1 MDPIIL
7 TAAVVFV
14 GIIVI
19 GLISL
24 VFCIKKVTPGKVGVR
39 VGMSLWPP
47 SKGRYI
53 LSDTTIF
60 RIPLVTKYEEMDVS
74 IKRLEI
80 ERKGKDGLI
89 CKDNIRA
96 DIVVAFYMRVNFP
109 QVRYTDAEGNAV
121 NPDSKEGR
129 AILDAAQNAKD
140 NIRFSDV
147 KRVAQSVTCER
158 ASDPIKLQELFEAKF
173 SEALKTAGKE
183 MEFRDLYTER
193 QNFRSKILG
202 VIGFDLDGY
211 LLTDVAIDYLE
222 QTPLDQH
229 DSTNVL
235 DAEGIR
241 KITKET
247 ASAAEDTNARLA
259 QKEQLINQQDRDKEL
274 EVEKKNIDT
283 EVAKR
288 ELARE
293 NEQHLAQQ
301 TREVEVTK
309 AEESANTETKV
320 QSSRLEAEKARLETE
335 ELVQVRSVD
344 KDRAVQVASV
354 ELEKDLLR
362 LEEEK
367 KEAGQAAEVDRE
379 RRVGLSTQEK
389 EAAIIAAAFGVAE
402 SKAGL
407 ESKEKEVTTQ
417 TQQRL
422 DVEADMS
429 AERARRVLNIEAEA
443 RAEADQKR
451 DLIAAQAD
459 YDVRQKKADALKYED
474 VTKAEADKLEAEQ
487 TAEQIQITA
496 DAEAKASEKRNHAMQ
511 QEAEGTAAMQSAAGY
526 AEANVIKAKA
536 EAKTV
541 DAEAEKAQGLA
552 EAAVI
557 QAQGQAS
564 GTAKAAEGEGEAKGI
579 AAKGTAEGVA
589 IESKGVAEGKSVEAI
604 RIAEAQGAEK
614 MGLAEA
620 LAKTEMAK
628 AIEIFNKASQDHEEF
643 RLQLD
648 KDKDVELADIN
659 IKKDIADAQARVMG
673 EALKS
678 ANIDLVGGEQDF
690 FNRVVSSVS
699 QGKVVDRLVDN
710 SQTITDVKNTFFNGD
725 PDHLK
730 NKLTSWIKASGL
742 KSEDV
747 KNLTISA
754 LLASMVSKTEDN
766 SLRGLMRAAEKAVRG
781 TEIGSE
787 LASTILGDKLGK

>member
-1 MDPIIL
+1 MIEALIVAGL
-7 TAAVVFV
+7 LLFV
-14 GIIVI
+14 TMV
-19 GLISL
+19 SL
-24 VFCIKKVTPGKVGVR
+24 FLFIKKIKPGEAGVR
-39 VGMSLWPP
+39 TGFGGIKVKKDWMLRVP
-47 SKGRYI
+47 I
-53 LSDTTIF
+53 LQQLQI
-60 RIPLVTKYEEMDVS
+60 MDLSV
-74 IKRLEI
+74 KKLEVV
-80 ERKGKDGLI
+80 RKSKDGLI
-89 CKDNIRA
+89 CEDNIRA
-96 DIVVAFYMRVNFP
+96 DIEVVFYVRVNDEKVEVDGKTDFHDIKTVAT
-109 QVRYTDAEGNAV
+109 QVG
-121 NPDSKEGR
+121 
-129 AILDAAQNAKD
+129 
-140 NIRFSDV
+140 
-147 KRVAQSVTCER
+147 CER
-158 ASDPIKLQELFEAKF
+158 ASEIELLKQLFEAKF
-173 SEALKTAGKE
+173 SEALKSAGKKMQFE
-183 MEFRDLYTER
+183 KLYTDRIPFR
-193 QNFRSKILG
+193 QEIIDT
-202 VIGFDLDGY
+202 IGSDLNGY
-211 LLTDVAIDYLE
+211 TLEDVAIDYLE
-222 QTPLDQH
+222 QTPLDAH
-229 DSTNVL
+229 DPNNVL
-235 DAEGIR
+235 DSVGRAKIVELTAQMEEKENQRKVNLAEEIN
-241 KITKET
+241 KQNTAKQET
-247 ASAAEDTNARLA
+247 IN
-259 QKEQLINQQDRDKEL
+259 EQNRNMEL
-274 EVEKKNIDT
+274 QIKNKDIET
-283 EVAKR
+283 EVAQR
-288 ELARE
+288 ELDRT
-293 NEQHLAQQ
+293 NEQHLAAQ

-309 AEESANTETKV
+309 AEESAITEKSVQEARKESENARLNTEEDVEVRTV
-320 QSSRLEAEKARLETE
+320 QKD
-335 ELVQVRSVD
+335 RSVQEARVNLD
-344 KDRAVQVASV
+344 
-354 ELEKDLLR
+354 KDLLR

-367 KEAGQAAEVDRE
+367 KESGQQAEVDRE

-407 ESKEKEVTTQ
+407 EAKEKEVTTQ
-417 TQQRL
+417 HQQRL

-474 VTKAEADKLEAEQ
+474 VTKAEADRLEAEQ

-511 QEAEGTAAMQSAAGY
+511 QEAEGTAAMQAAAGY
-526 AEANVIKAKA
+526 AEANVTKAKA

-541 DAEAEKAQGLA
+541 DADAEKALGLA

-557 QAQGQAS
+557 EAQGKAS

-579 AAKGTAEGVA
+579 AAKGTAEGVS

-604 RIAEAQGAEK
+604 RLAEAQGAEK

-628 AIEIFNKASQDHEEF
+628 AIELFNKASQDHEEF

-690 FNRVVSSVS
+690 FDRVVSSVS

-730 NKLTSWIKASGL
+730 NKLAGWIKASGL

>member
-1 MDPIIL
+1 MIWFLII
-7 TAAVVFV
+7 
-14 GIIVI
+14 G
-19 GLISL
+19 GLLFITMVSL
-24 VFCIKKVTPGKVGVR
+24 FLFIKKIKPGEAGVR
-39 VGMSLWPP
+39 TGFGGIKVKKDWMYRVP
-47 SKGRYI
+47 I
-53 LSDTTIF
+53 LQQLQI
-60 RIPLVTKYEEMDVS
+60 MDLSV
-74 IKRLEI
+74 KKLEVV
-80 ERKGKDGLI
+80 RKGKDGLI
-89 CKDNIRA
+89 CEDNIRA
-96 DIVVAFYMRVNFP
+96 DIEVVFYVRVNDEKSEVDGKSDFHDIKTVAT
-109 QVRYTDAEGNAV
+109 QVG
-121 NPDSKEGR
+121 
-129 AILDAAQNAKD
+129 
-140 NIRFSDV
+140 
-147 KRVAQSVTCER
+147 CER
-158 ASDPIKLQELFEAKF
+158 ASEIELLKQLFEAKF
-173 SEALKTAGKE
+173 SEALKSAGKKMQFE
-183 MEFRDLYTER
+183 KLYTDRIPFR
-193 QNFRSKILG
+193 QEIIDT
-202 VIGFDLDGY
+202 IGSDLNGY
-211 LLTDVAIDYLE
+211 TLEDVAIDYLE
-222 QTPLDQH
+222 QTPLDAH
-229 DSTNVL
+229 DPNNVL
-235 DAEGIR
+235 DSVGRAKIVELTAQMEEKENQR
-241 KITKET
+241 KVQRDEEINKQNT
-247 ASAAEDTNARLA
+247 AKQE
-259 QKEQLINQQDRDKEL
+259 EINKQNRDMEL
-274 EVEKKNIDT
+274 QIKNKDIET
-283 EVAKR
+283 EVAQR
-288 ELARE
+288 ELDRT
-293 NEQHLAQQ
+293 NEQHLAAQ

-309 AEESANTETKV
+309 AEESAITEKSV
-320 QSSRLEAEKARLETE
+320 QEARKESENARLVTE
-335 ELVQVRSVD
+335 EDVEVRTVQKDRSVQEARVNLD
-344 KDRAVQVASV
+344 
-354 ELEKDLLR
+354 KDLLR

-367 KEAGQAAEVDRE
+367 KESGQQAEVDRE

-407 ESKEKEVTTQ
+407 EAKEKEVTTQ
-417 TQQRL
+417 HQQRL

-443 RAEADQKR
+443 RAQADQKR

-474 VTKAEADKLEAEQ
+474 VTKAEADRLEAEQ

-511 QEAEGTAAMQSAAGY
+511 QEAEGTAAMQAAAGY
-526 AEANVIKAKA
+526 AEANVTKAKA

-541 DAEAEKAQGLA
+541 DADAEKALGLA

-557 QAQGQAS
+557 EAQGKAS

-579 AAKGTAEGVA
+579 AAKGTAEGVS

-604 RIAEAQGAEK
+604 RLAEAQGAEK

-628 AIEIFNKASQDHEEF
+628 AIELFNKASQDHEEF

-690 FNRVVSSVS
+690 FDRVVSSVS

-730 NKLTSWIKASGL
+730 NKLTGWIKASGL

>member
-1 MDPIIL
+1 M
-7 TAAVVFV
+7 
-14 GIIVI
+14 G
-19 GLISL
+19 
-24 VFCIKKVTPGKVGVR
+24 
-39 VGMSLWPP
+39 
-47 SKGRYI
+47 
-53 LSDTTIF
+53 
-60 RIPLVTKYEEMDVS
+60 
-74 IKRLEI
+74 
-80 ERKGKDGLI
+80 
-89 CKDNIRA
+89 
-96 DIVVAFYMRVNFP
+96 
-109 QVRYTDAEGNAV
+109 
-121 NPDSKEGR
+121 
-129 AILDAAQNAKD
+129 
-140 NIRFSDV
+140 
-147 KRVAQSVTCER
+147 CER
-158 ASDPIKLQELFEAKF
+158 ASEIELLKQLFEAKF
-173 SEALKTAGKE
+173 SEALKSAGKKMQFE
-183 MEFRDLYTER
+183 KLYTDRIPFR
-193 QNFRSKILG
+193 QEIIDT
-202 VIGFDLDGY
+202 IGSDLNGY
-211 LLTDVAIDYLE
+211 TLEDVAIDYLE
-222 QTPLDQH
+222 QTPLDAH
-229 DSTNVL
+229 DPNNVL
-235 DAEGIR
+235 DSVGRAKIVELTAEMEEKENQR
-241 KITKET
+241 KVNRDEEINKQNTAKEET
-247 ASAAEDTNARLA
+247 IN
-259 QKEQLINQQDRDKEL
+259 EQNRNMEL
-274 EVEKKNIDT
+274 QIKNKDIET
-283 EVAKR
+283 EVAQR
-288 ELARE
+288 ELDRT
-293 NEQHLAQQ
+293 NEQHLAAQ

-309 AEESANTETKV
+309 AEESAITEKSVQEARKESENARLNTEEDVEVRTV
-320 QSSRLEAEKARLETE
+320 QKD
-335 ELVQVRSVD
+335 RSVQEARVNLD
-344 KDRAVQVASV
+344 
-354 ELEKDLLR
+354 KDLLR

-367 KEAGQAAEVDRE
+367 KESGQQAEVDRE

-407 ESKEKEVTTQ
+407 EAKEKEVTTQ
-417 TQQRL
+417 HQQRL

-443 RAEADQKR
+443 RAQADQKR

-474 VTKAEADKLEAEQ
+474 VTKAEADRLEAEQ

-511 QEAEGTAAMQSAAGY
+511 QEAEGTAAMQAAAGY
-526 AEANVIKAKA
+526 AEANVTKAKA

-541 DAEAEKAQGLA
+541 DADAEKALGLA

-557 QAQGQAS
+557 EAQGKAS

-579 AAKGTAEGVA
+579 AAKGTAEGVS

-604 RIAEAQGAEK
+604 RLAEAQGAEK

-628 AIEIFNKASQDHEEF
+628 AIELFNKASQDHEEF

-690 FNRVVSSVS
+690 FDRVVSSVS

-730 NKLTSWIKASGL
+730 NKLTGWIKASGL

>member
-1 MDPIIL
+1 MTALIL
-7 TAAVVFV
+7 VIAGGALFF
-14 GIIVI
+14 IVI
-19 GLISL
+19 CLFL
-24 VFCIKKVTPGKVGVR
+24 FIKKIKPGEAGVR
-39 VGMSLWPP
+39 TGVGGITVAKDYMLRVP
-47 SKGRYI
+47 GLQQLQI
-53 LSDTTIF
+53 MDLS
-60 RIPLVTKYEEMDVS
+60 VK
-74 IKRLEI
+74 KLEVV
-80 ERKGKDGLI
+80 RKGKDGLI
-89 CKDNIRA
+89 CEDNIRA
-96 DIVVAFYMRVNFP
+96 DIEVVFYVRVNDEKVEIDGKTDFHDIKTVAT
-109 QVRYTDAEGNAV
+109 QVG
-121 NPDSKEGR
+121 
-129 AILDAAQNAKD
+129 
-140 NIRFSDV
+140 
-147 KRVAQSVTCER
+147 CER
-158 ASDPIKLQELFEAKF
+158 ASEIELLKQLFEAKF
-173 SEALKTAGKE
+173 SEALKSAGKKMQFE
-183 MEFRDLYTER
+183 ALYTDRIPFR
-193 QNFRSKILG
+193 QEIIKT
-202 VIGFDLDGY
+202 IGDDLNGY
-211 LLTDVAIDYLE
+211 TLEDVAIDYLE
-222 QTPLDQH
+222 QTPLDAH
-229 DSTNVL
+229 DPNNVL
-235 DAEGIR
+235 DSVGRAKIVRLTAEMEEQENQR
-241 KITKET
+241 KVNRDEEINKQNRDMELQIKEK
-247 ASAAEDTNARLA
+247 DI
-259 QKEQLINQQDRDKEL
+259 Q
-274 EVEKKNIDT
+274 T
-283 EVAKR
+283 EVAQR
-288 ELARE
+288 ALDRD
-293 NEQHLAQQ
+293 NEQDLAAQ

-309 AEESANTETKV
+309 AEEAAITEKSV
-320 QSSRLEAEKARLETE
+320 QAARKESENARLMTE
-335 ELVQVRSVD
+335 EDVEVRTVQKDRSVQEARVNLD
-344 KDRAVQVASV
+344 
-354 ELEKDLLR
+354 KDLLR

-367 KEAGQAAEVDRE
+367 KESGQQAEVDRE

-407 ESKEKEVTTQ
+407 EAKEKEVTTQ
-417 TQQRL
+417 HQQRL

-443 RAEADQKR
+443 RAQADQKR

-511 QEAEGTAAMQSAAGY
+511 QEAEGTAAMQAAAGY
-526 AEANVIKAKA
+526 AEANVTKAKA
-536 EAKTV
+536 EAKMV
-541 DAEAEKAQGLA
+541 DADAEKALGLA

-557 QAQGQAS
+557 EAQGKAS

-579 AAKGTAEGVA
+579 AAKGVAEGKSIEAKGTAEGVA

-604 RIAEAQGAEK
+604 RLAEAQGAEK

-628 AIEIFNKASQDHEEF
+628 AIELFNKASQDHEEF

-690 FNRVVSSVS
+690 FDRVVSSVS

-730 NKLTSWIKASGL
+730 NKLAGWIKASGL

>member
-1 MDPIIL
+1 MIEALIVAGL
-7 TAAVVFV
+7 LLFV
-14 GIIVI
+14 TMV
-19 GLISL
+19 SL
-24 VFCIKKVTPGKVGVR
+24 FLFIKKIKPGEAGVR
-39 VGMSLWPP
+39 TGFGGIKVKKDWMLRVP
-47 SKGRYI
+47 I
-53 LSDTTIF
+53 LQQLQI
-60 RIPLVTKYEEMDVS
+60 MDLSV
-74 IKRLEI
+74 KKLEVV
-80 ERKGKDGLI
+80 RKSKDGLI
-89 CKDNIRA
+89 CEDNIRA
-96 DIVVAFYMRVNFP
+96 DIEVVFYVRVNDEKSEIDGKTDYHDIKTVAT
-109 QVRYTDAEGNAV
+109 QVG
-121 NPDSKEGR
+121 
-129 AILDAAQNAKD
+129 
-140 NIRFSDV
+140 
-147 KRVAQSVTCER
+147 CER
-158 ASDPIKLQELFEAKF
+158 ASEIELLKQLFEAKF
-173 SEALKTAGKE
+173 SEALKSAGKKMQFE
-183 MEFRDLYTER
+183 KLYTDRIPFR
-193 QNFRSKILG
+193 QEIIDT
-202 VIGFDLDGY
+202 IGSDLNGY
-211 LLTDVAIDYLE
+211 TLEDVAIDYLE
-222 QTPLDQH
+222 QTPLEAH
-229 DSTNVL
+229 DPNNVL
-235 DAEGIR
+235 DSVGRAKIVELTAEMEEKENQR
-241 KITKET
+241 KVNRDEEINKQNTAKQET
-247 ASAAEDTNARLA
+247 IN
-259 QKEQLINQQDRDKEL
+259 EQNRNMEL
-274 EVEKKNIDT
+274 QIKNKDIET
-283 EVAKR
+283 EVAQR
-288 ELARE
+288 ELDRT
-293 NEQHLAQQ
+293 NEQHLAAQ

-309 AEESANTETKV
+309 AEEAAITEKSV
-320 QSSRLEAEKARLETE
+320 QEARKESENARLVTE
-335 ELVQVRSVD
+335 EDVEVRTVQKDRSVQEARVNLD
-344 KDRAVQVASV
+344 
-354 ELEKDLLR
+354 KDLLR

-367 KEAGQAAEVDRE
+367 KESGQQAEVDRE

-407 ESKEKEVTTQ
+407 EAKEKEVTTQ
-417 TQQRL
+417 HQQRL

-511 QEAEGTAAMQSAAGY
+511 QEAEGTAAMQAAAGY
-526 AEANVIKAKA
+526 AEANVMKAKA

-541 DAEAEKAQGLA
+541 DADAEKALGLA

-557 QAQGQAS
+557 EAQGQAS

-604 RIAEAQGAEK
+604 RLAEAQGAEK
-614 MGLAEA
+614 LGLAEA

-628 AIEIFNKASQDHEEF
+628 AIELFNKASQDHEEF

-690 FNRVVSSVS
+690 FDRVVSSVS

-730 NKLTSWIKASGL
+730 NKLAGWIKASGL

>member
-1 MDPIIL
+1 MIEVFIIAGLLLFL
-7 TAAVVFV
+7 TMV
-14 GIIVI
+14 
-19 GLISL
+19 SL
-24 VFCIKKVTPGKVGVR
+24 FLFIKKIKPGEAGVR
-39 VGMSLWPP
+39 TGFGGIKVKKDWMYRVP
-47 SKGRYI
+47 I
-53 LSDTTIF
+53 LQQLQI
-60 RIPLVTKYEEMDVS
+60 MDLSV
-74 IKRLEI
+74 KKLEVV
-80 ERKGKDGLI
+80 RKGKDGLI
-89 CKDNIRA
+89 CEDNIRA
-96 DIVVAFYMRVNFP
+96 DIEVVFYVRVNDEKVEVDGKTDFHDIKTVAT
-109 QVRYTDAEGNAV
+109 QVG
-121 NPDSKEGR
+121 
-129 AILDAAQNAKD
+129 
-140 NIRFSDV
+140 
-147 KRVAQSVTCER
+147 CER
-158 ASDPIKLQELFEAKF
+158 ASEIELLKQLFEAKF
-173 SEALKTAGKE
+173 SEALKSAGKKMQFE
-183 MEFRDLYTER
+183 KLYTDRIPFR
-193 QNFRSKILG
+193 QEIIET
-202 VIGFDLDGY
+202 IGSDLNGY
-211 LLTDVAIDYLE
+211 TLEDVAIDYLE
-222 QTPLDQH
+222 QTPLDDH
-229 DSTNVL
+229 DPNNVL
-235 DAEGIR
+235 DSVGRAKIVELTAQMEEKENQR
-241 KITKET
+241 KVQRDEEINKQNT
-247 ASAAEDTNARLA
+247 AKQE
-259 QKEQLINQQDRDKEL
+259 EINKQNRDMEL
-274 EVEKKNIDT
+274 QIKNKDIET
-283 EVAKR
+283 EVAQR
-288 ELARE
+288 ELDRT
-293 NEQHLAQQ
+293 NEQHLAAQ

-309 AEESANTETKV
+309 AEESAITEKSVQEARKESENARLNTEEDVEVRTV
-320 QSSRLEAEKARLETE
+320 QKD
-335 ELVQVRSVD
+335 RSVQEARVNLD
-344 KDRAVQVASV
+344 
-354 ELEKDLLR
+354 KDLLR

-367 KEAGQAAEVDRE
+367 KESGQQAEVDRE

-407 ESKEKEVTTQ
+407 EAKEKEVTTQ
-417 TQQRL
+417 HQQRL

-511 QEAEGTAAMQSAAGY
+511 QEAEGTAAMQAAAGY
-526 AEANVIKAKA
+526 AEANVMKAKA

-541 DAEAEKAQGLA
+541 DADAEKALGLA

-557 QAQGQAS
+557 EAQGQAS

-604 RIAEAQGAEK
+604 RLAEAQGAEK
-614 MGLAEA
+614 LGLAEA

-628 AIEIFNKASQDHEEF
+628 AIELFNKASQDHEEF

-690 FNRVVSSVS
+690 FDRVVSSVS

-730 NKLTSWIKASGL
+730 NKLAGWIKASGL

>member
-1 MDPIIL
+1 MIPAVLIL
-7 TAAVVFV
+7 GGLLFV
-14 GIIVI
+14 TMV
-19 GLISL
+19 SL
-24 VFCIKKVTPGKVGVR
+24 FLFIKKIKPGEAGVR
-39 VGMSLWPP
+39 TGFGGIKVKKDWMYRVP
-47 SKGRYI
+47 I
-53 LSDTTIF
+53 LQQLQI
-60 RIPLVTKYEEMDVS
+60 MDLSV
-74 IKRLEI
+74 KKLEVV
-80 ERKGKDGLI
+80 RKGKDGLI
-89 CKDNIRA
+89 CEDNIRA
-96 DIVVAFYMRVNFP
+96 DIEVVFYVRVNDEKSEVDGKTDFHDIKTVAT
-109 QVRYTDAEGNAV
+109 QVG
-121 NPDSKEGR
+121 
-129 AILDAAQNAKD
+129 
-140 NIRFSDV
+140 
-147 KRVAQSVTCER
+147 CER
-158 ASDPIKLQELFEAKF
+158 ASEIELLKQLFEAKF
-173 SEALKTAGKE
+173 SEALKSAGKKMQFE
-183 MEFRDLYTER
+183 KLYTDRIPFR
-193 QNFRSKILG
+193 QEIIDT
-202 VIGFDLDGY
+202 IGSDLNGY
-211 LLTDVAIDYLE
+211 TLEDVAIDYLE
-222 QTPLDQH
+222 QTPLDAH
-229 DSTNVL
+229 DPNNVL
-235 DAEGIR
+235 DSVGRAKIVELTAQMEEKENQR
-241 KITKET
+241 KVQRDEEINKQNTAKE
-247 ASAAEDTNARLA
+247 E
-259 QKEQLINQQDRDKEL
+259 EINRQNRDMEL
-274 EVEKKNIDT
+274 QIKNKDIET
-283 EVAKR
+283 EVAQR
-288 ELARE
+288 ELDRT
-293 NEQHLAQQ
+293 NEQHLAAQ

-309 AEESANTETKV
+309 AEEAAITEKSV
-320 QSSRLEAEKARLETE
+320 QAARKESENARLSTE
-335 ELVQVRSVD
+335 EDVEVRTVQKDRSVQEARVNLD
-344 KDRAVQVASV
+344 
-354 ELEKDLLR
+354 KDLLR

-367 KEAGQAAEVDRE
+367 KESGQQAEVDRE

-407 ESKEKEVTTQ
+407 EAKEKEVTTQ
-417 TQQRL
+417 HQQRL

-511 QEAEGTAAMQSAAGY
+511 QEAEGTAAMQAAAGY
-526 AEANVIKAKA
+526 AEANVMKAKA

-557 QAQGQAS
+557 EAQGKAS

-579 AAKGTAEGVA
+579 AAKGTAEGVS

-604 RIAEAQGAEK
+604 RLAEAQGAEK

-628 AIEIFNKASQDHEEF
+628 AIELFNKASQDHEEF

-730 NKLTSWIKASGL
+730 NKLAGWIKASGL

>member
-1 MDPIIL
+1 M
-7 TAAVVFV
+7 
-14 GIIVI
+14 IV
-19 GLISL
+19 GLIIGGCVFIIAIISL
-24 VFCIKKVTPGKVGVR
+24 FLFIKKIKPGEAGVR
-39 VGMSLWPP
+39 TGVGGITVAKDYMLRVP
-47 SKGRYI
+47 GLQQLQI
-53 LSDTTIF
+53 MDLS
-60 RIPLVTKYEEMDVS
+60 VK
-74 IKRLEI
+74 KLEVV
-80 ERKGKDGLI
+80 RKGKDGLI
-89 CKDNIRA
+89 CEDNIRA
-96 DIVVAFYMRVNFP
+96 DIEVVFYVRVNDEKSEVDGKTDFHDIKTVAT
-109 QVRYTDAEGNAV
+109 QVG
-121 NPDSKEGR
+121 
-129 AILDAAQNAKD
+129 
-140 NIRFSDV
+140 
-147 KRVAQSVTCER
+147 CER
-158 ASDPIKLQELFEAKF
+158 ASEIELLKQLFEAKF
-173 SEALKTAGKE
+173 SEALKSAGKKMQFE
-183 MEFRDLYTER
+183 KLYTDRIPFR
-193 QNFRSKILG
+193 QEIIDT
-202 VIGFDLDGY
+202 IGSDLNGY
-211 LLTDVAIDYLE
+211 TLEDVAIDYLE
-222 QTPLDQH
+222 QTPLDAH
-229 DSTNVL
+229 DPNNVL
-235 DAEGIR
+235 DSVGRAKIVELTAQMEEKENQR
-241 KITKET
+241 KVNRDEEINKQNRDMELQIKEK
-247 ASAAEDTNARLA
+247 DI
-259 QKEQLINQQDRDKEL
+259 Q
-274 EVEKKNIDT
+274 T
-283 EVAKR
+283 EVAQR
-288 ELARE
+288 ALDRE
-293 NEQHLAQQ
+293 NAQDLAAQ

-309 AEESANTETKV
+309 AEEAAITEKSV
-320 QSSRLEAEKARLETE
+320 QAARKESENARLMTE
-335 ELVQVRSVD
+335 EDVEVRTVQKDRSVQEARVNLD
-344 KDRAVQVASV
+344 
-354 ELEKDLLR
+354 KDLLR

-367 KEAGQAAEVDRE
+367 KESGQQAEVDRE

-407 ESKEKEVTTQ
+407 EAKEKEVTTQ
-417 TQQRL
+417 HQQRL

-443 RAEADQKR
+443 RAQADQKR

-511 QEAEGTAAMQSAAGY
+511 QEAEGTAAMQAAAGY
-526 AEANVIKAKA
+526 AEANVMKAKA
-536 EAKTV
+536 EAKMV

-552 EAAVI
+552 EATI
-557 QAQGQAS
+557 IEAQGKAS
-564 GTAKAAEGEGEAKGI
+564 GSAKAAEGEGEAKGI
-579 AAKGTAEGVA
+579 AAKGVAEGKSIESKGTAEGVA

-604 RIAEAQGAEK
+604 RLAEAQGAEK
-614 MGLAEA
+614 MGLAQA

-628 AIEIFNKASQDHEEF
+628 AIELFNKASQDHEEF

-730 NKLTSWIKASGL
+730 NKLAGWIKASGL

>member
-1 MDPIIL
+1 MIVAFF
-7 TAAVVFV
+7 AAGFVFFVVICLF
-14 GIIVI
+14 
-19 GLISL
+19 L
-24 VFCIKKVTPGKVGVR
+24 FIKKIKPGEAGVR
-39 VGMSLWPP
+39 TGFGGIRVKKDWMIRVP
-47 SKGRYI
+47 I
-53 LSDTTIF
+53 LQQLQI
-60 RIPLVTKYEEMDVS
+60 MDLSV
-74 IKRLEI
+74 KKLEVV
-80 ERKGKDGLI
+80 RKSKDGLI
-89 CKDNIRA
+89 CEDNIRA
-96 DIVVAFYMRVNFP
+96 DIEVVFYVRVNDEKSEVDGKTDFHDIKTVAT
-109 QVRYTDAEGNAV
+109 QVG
-121 NPDSKEGR
+121 
-129 AILDAAQNAKD
+129 
-140 NIRFSDV
+140 
-147 KRVAQSVTCER
+147 CER
-158 ASDPIKLQELFEAKF
+158 ASEIELLKQLFEAKF
-173 SEALKTAGKE
+173 SEALKSAGKKMQFE
-183 MEFRDLYTER
+183 KLYTDRIPFR
-193 QNFRSKILG
+193 QEIIDT
-202 VIGFDLDGY
+202 IGSDLNGY
-211 LLTDVAIDYLE
+211 TLEDVAIDYLE
-222 QTPLDQH
+222 QTPLDAH
-229 DSTNVL
+229 DPNNVL
-235 DAEGIR
+235 DSVGRAKIVELTAQMEEKENQRKVNLAEEIN
-241 KITKET
+241 KQNTAKQET
-247 ASAAEDTNARLA
+247 IN
-259 QKEQLINQQDRDKEL
+259 EQNRNMEL
-274 EVEKKNIDT
+274 QIKNKDIET
-283 EVAKR
+283 EVAQR
-288 ELARE
+288 ELDRT
-293 NEQHLAQQ
+293 NEQHLAAQ

-309 AEESANTETKV
+309 AEESAITEKSVQEARKESENARLNTEEDVEVRTV
-320 QSSRLEAEKARLETE
+320 QKD
-335 ELVQVRSVD
+335 RSVQEARVNLD
-344 KDRAVQVASV
+344 
-354 ELEKDLLR
+354 KDLLR

-367 KEAGQAAEVDRE
+367 KESGQQAEVDRE

-407 ESKEKEVTTQ
+407 EAKEKEVTTQ
-417 TQQRL
+417 HQQRL

-511 QEAEGTAAMQSAAGY
+511 QQAEGTAAMQAAAGY
-526 AEANVIKAKA
+526 AEANVTKAKA

-541 DAEAEKAQGLA
+541 DADAEKALGLA

-557 QAQGQAS
+557 EAQGKAS

-579 AAKGTAEGVA
+579 AAKGTAEGVS

-604 RIAEAQGAEK
+604 RLAEAQGAEK

-628 AIEIFNKASQDHEEF
+628 AIELFNKASQDHEEF

-690 FNRVVSSVS
+690 FDRVVSSVS

-730 NKLTSWIKASGL
+730 NKLAGWIKASGL

>member
-1 MDPIIL
+1 MSPLIIAGIL
-7 TAAVVFV
+7 LV
-14 GIIVI
+14 GIVVI
-19 GLISL
+19 GLLGLLI
-24 VFCIKKVTPGKVGVR
+24 CIKKVTPGKVGVR
-39 VGMSLWPP
+39 VGVSLWPP

-74 IKRLEI
+74 VKRLEI
-80 ERKGKDGLI
+80 ERKGTDGLI
-89 CKDNIRA
+89 CADNIRA

-109 QVRYTDAEGNAV
+109 AVHYVDAEGNAV

-129 AILDAAQNAKD
+129 AILDQAQTAKD
-140 NIRFSDV
+140 SERFKEV

-158 ASDPIKLQELFEAKF
+158 ASDPAKLQELFEAKF
-173 SEALKTAGKE
+173 SEALKTAGKL
-183 MEFRDLYTER
+183 MDFRDLYTRR
-193 QNFRSKILG
+193 QDFRAEILK
-202 VIGFDLDGY
+202 VIGHDLDGY
-211 LLTDVAIDYLE
+211 ILTDVAIDYLE
-222 QTPLDQH
+222 QTPLSQH
-229 DSTNVL
+229 DPTNVL

-247 ASAAEDTNARLA
+247 ATAAEDTNAREA
-259 QKEQLINQQDRDKEL
+259 EKEEEINRQNRDKEL
-274 EVEKKNIDT
+274 KIKNKDIDT
-283 EVAKR
+283 EVAQR
-288 ELARE
+288 ELDRT
-293 NEQHLAQQ
+293 NEQHLAAQ

-309 AEESANTETKV
+309 AEEAAITEKSK
-320 QSSRLEAEKARLETE
+320 QAALKESENARLMTE
-335 ELVQVRSVD
+335 EDVEVRTVQKDRSVQEA
-344 KDRAVQVASV
+344 RVN
-354 ELEKDLLR
+354 LEKDLLR

-367 KEAGQAAEVDRE
+367 KESGQQAEVDRE
-379 RRVGLSTQEK
+379 RRVGLATQEK

-407 ESKEKEVTTQ
+407 EAKEKEVTTQ
-417 TQQRL
+417 NQQRL

-459 YDVRQKKADALKYED
+459 FDVRQKKADALKYEE
-474 VTKAEADKLEAEQ
+474 VTKAESDKLEAEQ

-511 QEAEGTAAMQSAAGY
+511 QEAEGTAAMQAAAGY
-526 AEANVIKAKA
+526 AEANVMKAKA

-557 QAQGQAS
+557 EAQGQAT

-579 AAKGTAEGVA
+579 AAKG
-589 IESKGVAEGKSVEAI
+589 VAEGKSVEAI
-604 RIAEAQGAEK
+604 RLAEAQGAEK

-628 AIEIFNKASQDHEEF
+628 AIELFNKASQDHEEF

-730 NKLTSWIKASGL
+730 NKLTGWIKASGL

-781 TEIGSE
+781 TEIGNE

>member
-1 MDPIIL
+1 MIPAVLIL
-7 TAAVVFV
+7 GALLFV
-14 GIIVI
+14 TMV
-19 GLISL
+19 SL
-24 VFCIKKVTPGKVGVR
+24 FLFIKKIKPGEAGVR
-39 VGMSLWPP
+39 TGFGGIKVKKDWMYRVP
-47 SKGRYI
+47 I
-53 LSDTTIF
+53 LQQLQI
-60 RIPLVTKYEEMDVS
+60 MDLSV
-74 IKRLEI
+74 KKLEVI
-80 ERKGKDGLI
+80 RKGKDGLI
-89 CKDNIRA
+89 CEDNIRA
-96 DIVVAFYMRVNFP
+96 DIEVVFYVRVNDEKSEVDGKSDFHDIKTVAT
-109 QVRYTDAEGNAV
+109 QVG
-121 NPDSKEGR
+121 
-129 AILDAAQNAKD
+129 
-140 NIRFSDV
+140 
-147 KRVAQSVTCER
+147 CER
-158 ASDPIKLQELFEAKF
+158 ASEIELLKQLFEAKF
-173 SEALKTAGKE
+173 SEALKSAGKKMQFE
-183 MEFRDLYTER
+183 KLYTDRIPFR
-193 QNFRSKILG
+193 QEIIDT
-202 VIGFDLDGY
+202 IGSDLNGY
-211 LLTDVAIDYLE
+211 TLEDVAIDYLE
-222 QTPLDQH
+222 QTPLDAH
-229 DSTNVL
+229 DPNNVL
-235 DAEGIR
+235 DSVGRAKIVELTAQMEEKENQR
-241 KITKET
+241 KVQRDEEINKQNTAKQET
-247 ASAAEDTNARLA
+247 IN
-259 QKEQLINQQDRDKEL
+259 EQNRNMEL
-274 EVEKKNIDT
+274 QIKNKDIET
-283 EVAKR
+283 EVAQR
-288 ELARE
+288 ELDRT
-293 NEQHLAQQ
+293 NEQHLAAQ

-309 AEESANTETKV
+309 AEEAAITEKSVQEARKESENARLNTEEDVEVRTV
-320 QSSRLEAEKARLETE
+320 QKD
-335 ELVQVRSVD
+335 RSVQEARVNLD
-344 KDRAVQVASV
+344 
-354 ELEKDLLR
+354 KDLLR

-367 KEAGQAAEVDRE
+367 KESGQQAEVDRE

-407 ESKEKEVTTQ
+407 EAKEKEVTTQ
-417 TQQRL
+417 HQQRL

-511 QEAEGTAAMQSAAGY
+511 QEAEGTAAMQAAAGY
-526 AEANVIKAKA
+526 AEANVMKAKA

-541 DAEAEKAQGLA
+541 DADAEKALGLA

-557 QAQGQAS
+557 EAQGQAS
-564 GTAKAAEGEGEAKGI
+564 GAAKAAEGEGEAKGI

-604 RIAEAQGAEK
+604 RLAEAQGAEK
-614 MGLAEA
+614 LGLAEA

-628 AIEIFNKASQDHEEF
+628 AIELFNKASQDHEEF

-659 IKKDIADAQARVMG
+659 IKKDIADAQARVLG

-730 NKLTSWIKASGL
+730 NKLAGWIKASGL

-754 LLASMVSKTEDN
+754 LSASMVSKTEDN

>member
-1 MDPIIL
+1 MIPALII
-7 TAAVVFV
+7 A
-14 GIIVI
+14 
-19 GLISL
+19 GLLFFTVISL
-24 VFCIKKVTPGKVGVR
+24 FLFIKKIKPGEAGVR
-39 VGMSLWPP
+39 TGFGGIMVKKDWML
-47 SKGRYI
+47 
-53 LSDTTIF
+53 
-60 RIPLVTKYEEMDVS
+60 RIPILQQLQIMDLSV
-74 IKRLEI
+74 KKLEVV
-80 ERKGKDGLI
+80 RKGKDGLI
-89 CKDNIRA
+89 CEDNIRA
-96 DIVVAFYMRVNFP
+96 DIEVVFYVRVNDEKTKIDGQKKADFHDIKTVAT
-109 QVRYTDAEGNAV
+109 QVG
-121 NPDSKEGR
+121 
-129 AILDAAQNAKD
+129 
-140 NIRFSDV
+140 
-147 KRVAQSVTCER
+147 CER
-158 ASDPIKLQELFEAKF
+158 ASEIELLKQLFEAKF
-173 SEALKTAGKE
+173 SEALKSAGKKMQFE
-183 MEFRDLYTER
+183 KLYTDRIPFR
-193 QNFRSKILG
+193 QEIIDT
-202 VIGFDLDGY
+202 IGSDLNGY
-211 LLTDVAIDYLE
+211 TLEDVAIDYLE
-222 QTPLDQH
+222 QTPLDAH
-229 DSTNVL
+229 DPNNVL
-235 DAEGIR
+235 DSVGRAKIVELTAQMEEKENQR
-241 KITKET
+241 KVQRDEEINKQNTAKQET
-247 ASAAEDTNARLA
+247 IN
-259 QKEQLINQQDRDKEL
+259 EQNRNMEL
-274 EVEKKNIDT
+274 QIKNKDIET
-283 EVAKR
+283 EVAQR
-288 ELARE
+288 ELDRT
-293 NEQHLAQQ
+293 NEQHLAAQ

-309 AEESANTETKV
+309 AEESAITEKSV
-320 QSSRLEAEKARLETE
+320 QEARKESENARLSTE
-335 ELVQVRSVD
+335 EDVEVRTVQKDRSVQEARVNLD
-344 KDRAVQVASV
+344 
-354 ELEKDLLR
+354 KDLLR

-367 KEAGQAAEVDRE
+367 KESGQQAEVDRE

-407 ESKEKEVTTQ
+407 EAKEKEVTTQ
-417 TQQRL
+417 HQQRL

-511 QEAEGTAAMQSAAGY
+511 QEAEGTAAMQAAAGY
-526 AEANVIKAKA
+526 AEANVMKAKA

-541 DAEAEKAQGLA
+541 DADAEKALGLA

-557 QAQGQAS
+557 EAQGQAS
-564 GTAKAAEGEGEAKGI
+564 GKAKAAEGEGEAKGI

-604 RIAEAQGAEK
+604 RLAEAQGAEK
-614 MGLAEA
+614 LGLAEA

-628 AIEIFNKASQDHEEF
+628 AIELFNKASQDHEEF

-659 IKKDIADAQARVMG
+659 IKKDIADAQARVLG

-730 NKLTSWIKASGL
+730 NKLAGWIKASGL

>member
-1 MDPIIL
+1 MSTLII
-7 TAAVVFV
+7 A
-14 GIIVI
+14 GIVLGGMIVI
-19 GLISL
+19 GLIGL

-74 IKRLEI
+74 VKRLEI
-80 ERKGKDGLI
+80 ERKGTDGLI
-89 CKDNIRA
+89 CADNIRA

-109 QVRYTDAEGNAV
+109 AVHYVDAEGNAV

-129 AILDAAQNAKD
+129 AILDQAQTAKD
-140 NIRFSDV
+140 SERFKEV

-158 ASDPIKLQELFEAKF
+158 ASDPAKLQELFEAKF
-173 SEALKTAGKE
+173 SEALKTAGKL
-183 MEFRDLYTER
+183 MDFRDLYTRR
-193 QNFRSKILG
+193 QDFRAEILK
-202 VIGFDLDGY
+202 VIGHDLDGY
-211 LLTDVAIDYLE
+211 ILTDVAIDYLE
-222 QTPLDQH
+222 QTPLSQH
-229 DSTNVL
+229 DPTNVL

-247 ASAAEDTNARLA
+247 ATAAEDTNAREA
-259 QKEQLINQQDRDKEL
+259 EKEEEINRQNRDKEL
-274 EVEKKNIDT
+274 KIKNKDIDT
-283 EVAKR
+283 EVAQR
-288 ELARE
+288 ELDRT
-293 NEQHLAQQ
+293 NEQHLAAQ

-309 AEESANTETKV
+309 AEEAAITEKSK
-320 QSSRLEAEKARLETE
+320 QAALKESENARLMTE
-335 ELVQVRSVD
+335 EDVEVRTVQKDRSVQEA
-344 KDRAVQVASV
+344 RVN
-354 ELEKDLLR
+354 LEKDLLR

-367 KEAGQAAEVDRE
+367 KESGQQAEVDRE

-407 ESKEKEVTTQ
+407 EAKEKEVTTQ
-417 TQQRL
+417 NQQRL

-459 YDVRQKKADALKYED
+459 FDVRQKKADALKYEE
-474 VTKAEADKLEAEQ
+474 VTKAESDKLEAEQ

-511 QEAEGTAAMQSAAGY
+511 QEAEGTAAMQAAAGY
-526 AEANVIKAKA
+526 AEANVMKAKA

-557 QAQGQAS
+557 EAQGQAT

-579 AAKGTAEGVA
+579 AAKGVAEGKS
-589 IESKGVAEGKSVEAI
+589 IEAKGIAEGKSVEAI
-604 RIAEAQGAEK
+604 RLAEAQGAEK

-628 AIEIFNKASQDHEEF
+628 AIELFNKASQDHEEF

-730 NKLTSWIKASGL
+730 NKLTGWIKASGL

-781 TEIGSE
+781 TEIGNE

>member
-1 MDPIIL
+1 MIWVFIL
-7 TAAVVFV
+7 AGFLF
-14 GIIVI
+14 IVMV
-19 GLISL
+19 SL
-24 VFCIKKVTPGKVGVR
+24 FLFIKKIKPGEAGVR
-39 VGMSLWPP
+39 TGFGGIKVKKDWMYRVP
-47 SKGRYI
+47 I
-53 LSDTTIF
+53 LQQLQI
-60 RIPLVTKYEEMDVS
+60 MDLSV
-74 IKRLEI
+74 KKLEVV
-80 ERKGKDGLI
+80 RKGKDGLI
-89 CKDNIRA
+89 CEDNIRA
-96 DIVVAFYMRVNFP
+96 DIEVVFYVRVNDEKSEVDGKSDFHDIKTVAT
-109 QVRYTDAEGNAV
+109 QVG
-121 NPDSKEGR
+121 
-129 AILDAAQNAKD
+129 
-140 NIRFSDV
+140 
-147 KRVAQSVTCER
+147 CER
-158 ASDPIKLQELFEAKF
+158 ASEIELLKQLFEAKF
-173 SEALKTAGKE
+173 SEALKSAGKKMQFE
-183 MEFRDLYTER
+183 KLYTDRIPFR
-193 QNFRSKILG
+193 QEIIDT
-202 VIGFDLDGY
+202 IGSDLNGY
-211 LLTDVAIDYLE
+211 TLEDVAIDYLE
-222 QTPLDQH
+222 QTPLDAH
-229 DSTNVL
+229 DTNNVL
-235 DAEGIR
+235 DSVGRAKIVELTAQMEEKENQR
-241 KITKET
+241 KVQRDEEINKQNT
-247 ASAAEDTNARLA
+247 AKQE
-259 QKEQLINQQDRDKEL
+259 EINKQNRDMEL
-274 EVEKKNIDT
+274 QIKNKDIET
-283 EVAKR
+283 EVAQR
-288 ELARE
+288 ELDRT
-293 NEQHLAQQ
+293 NEQHLAAQ

-309 AEESANTETKV
+309 AEESAITEKSVQEARKESENARLNTEEDVEVRTV
-320 QSSRLEAEKARLETE
+320 QKD
-335 ELVQVRSVD
+335 RSVQEARVNLD
-344 KDRAVQVASV
+344 
-354 ELEKDLLR
+354 KDLLR

-367 KEAGQAAEVDRE
+367 KESGQQAEVDRE

-407 ESKEKEVTTQ
+407 EAKEKEVTTQ
-417 TQQRL
+417 HQQRL

-443 RAEADQKR
+443 RAQADQKR

-474 VTKAEADKLEAEQ
+474 VTKAEADRLEAEQ

-511 QEAEGTAAMQSAAGY
+511 QEAEGTAAMQAAAGY
-526 AEANVIKAKA
+526 AEANVTKAKA

-541 DAEAEKAQGLA
+541 DADAEKALGLA

-557 QAQGQAS
+557 EAQGKAS

-579 AAKGTAEGVA
+579 AAKGTAEGVS

-604 RIAEAQGAEK
+604 RLAEAQGAEK

-628 AIEIFNKASQDHEEF
+628 AIELFNKASQDHEEF

-690 FNRVVSSVS
+690 FDRVVSSVS

-730 NKLTSWIKASGL
+730 NKLTGWIKASGL

>member
-1 MDPIIL
+1 M
-7 TAAVVFV
+7 
-14 GIIVI
+14 IVI

-74 IKRLEI
+74 VKRLEI

-89 CKDNIRA
+89 CMDNIRA

-109 QVRYTDAEGNAV
+109 AVDYRDSEGNAV
-121 NPDSKEGR
+121 NADSNEGR
-129 AILDAAQNAKD
+129 AIMDEAQTAKD
-140 NIRFSDV
+140 SIRFKEV

-183 MEFRDLYTER
+183 MEFRDLYTRR
-193 QNFRSKILG
+193 QEFRSKILK
-202 VIGFDLDGY
+202 VIGHDLDGY

-222 QTPLDQH
+222 QTPLSQH
-229 DSTNVL
+229 DATNVL

-241 KITKET
+241 KITRET
-247 ASAAEDTNARLA
+247 ATALEDTNEREA
-259 QKEQLINQQDRDKEL
+259 QKEEKINQQDRDKDL
-274 EVEKKNIDT
+274 KIKEKNTET

-288 ELARE
+288 ELDRE
-293 NEQHLAQQ
+293 NEQHLAAQ

-309 AEESANTETKV
+309 AEESAETEKSVQASRKESENARLNTEEDVEVRTV
-320 QSSRLEAEKARLETE
+320 QKD
-335 ELVQVRSVD
+335 RSVQEARVNLD
-344 KDRAVQVASV
+344 
-354 ELEKDLLR
+354 KDLLR

-367 KEAGQAAEVDRE
+367 KQSGQQAEVDRE
-379 RRVGLSTQEK
+379 RRIGLATQEK
-389 EAAIIAAAFGVAE
+389 EAVIIAAAFDVAE

-417 TQQRL
+417 HQQRL

-557 QAQGQAS
+557 EAQGQAS

-604 RIAEAQGAEK
+604 RLAEAQGAEK

>member
-1 MDPIIL
+1 MTTLIL
-7 TAAVVFV
+7 VIAGGALFF
-14 GIIVI
+14 IVI
-19 GLISL
+19 SL
-24 VFCIKKVTPGKVGVR
+24 FLFIKKIKPGEAGVR
-39 VGMSLWPP
+39 TGVGGITVAKDYMLRVP
-47 SKGRYI
+47 GLQQLQI
-53 LSDTTIF
+53 MDLS
-60 RIPLVTKYEEMDVS
+60 VK
-74 IKRLEI
+74 KLEVV
-80 ERKGKDGLI
+80 RKGKDGLI
-89 CKDNIRA
+89 CEDNIRA
-96 DIVVAFYMRVNFP
+96 DIEVVFYVRVNDEKVEIDGKTDFHDIKTVAT
-109 QVRYTDAEGNAV
+109 QVG
-121 NPDSKEGR
+121 
-129 AILDAAQNAKD
+129 
-140 NIRFSDV
+140 
-147 KRVAQSVTCER
+147 CER
-158 ASDPIKLQELFEAKF
+158 ASEIELLKQLFEAKF
-173 SEALKTAGKE
+173 SEALKSAGKKMQFE
-183 MEFRDLYTER
+183 ALYTDRIPFR
-193 QNFRSKILG
+193 QEIIKT
-202 VIGFDLDGY
+202 IGDDLNGY
-211 LLTDVAIDYLE
+211 TLEDVAIDYLE
-222 QTPLDQH
+222 QTPLDAH
-229 DSTNVL
+229 DPNNVL
-235 DAEGIR
+235 DSVGRAKIVELTAEMEEKENQR
-241 KITKET
+241 KVNRDEEINKQNRDMELQIKEK
-247 ASAAEDTNARLA
+247 DI
-259 QKEQLINQQDRDKEL
+259 Q
-274 EVEKKNIDT
+274 T
-283 EVAKR
+283 EVAQR
-288 ELARE
+288 ALDRE
-293 NEQHLAQQ
+293 NEQDLAAQ

-309 AEESANTETKV
+309 AIEVAETEKKV
-320 QSSRLEAEKARLETE
+320 QENRKISETARIETE
-335 ELVQVRSVD
+335 QHVEERSVD
-344 KDRAVQVASV
+344 KDRAVQEARVKLDA
-354 ELEKDLLR
+354 DLLR

-367 KEAGQAAEVDRE
+367 KQTGQKAEVDRE
-379 RRVGLSTQEK
+379 RLVGLAVQEK
-389 EAAIIAAAFGVAE
+389 EAVIIAAAFDVAE

-407 ESKEKEVTTQ
+407 EAKEKDVTTQ
-417 TQQRL
+417 HQQRL

-443 RAEADQKR
+443 RAQADQKR

-496 DAEAKASEKRNHAMQ
+496 DAEAKASEKRNYAMQ
-511 QEAEGTAAMQSAAGY
+511 QEAEGTAAMQAAAGY
-526 AEANVIKAKA
+526 AEANVMKAKA

-557 QAQGQAS
+557 EAQGKAS

-579 AAKGTAEGVA
+579 SAKGVAEGKSIEAKGTAEGVA

-604 RIAEAQGAEK
+604 RLAEAQGAEK

-628 AIEIFNKASQDHEEF
+628 AIELFNKASQDHEEF

-690 FNRVVSSVS
+690 FDRVVSSVS

-730 NKLTSWIKASGL
+730 NKLASWIKASGL

>member
-1 MDPIIL
+1 MTALIL
-7 TAAVVFV
+7 VIAGGALFF
-14 GIIVI
+14 IVI
-19 GLISL
+19 SL
-24 VFCIKKVTPGKVGVR
+24 FLFIKKIKPGEAGVR
-39 VGMSLWPP
+39 TGVGGITVAKDYMLRVP
-47 SKGRYI
+47 GLQQLQI
-53 LSDTTIF
+53 MDLS
-60 RIPLVTKYEEMDVS
+60 VK
-74 IKRLEI
+74 KLEVV
-80 ERKGKDGLI
+80 RKGKDGLI
-89 CKDNIRA
+89 CEDNIRA
-96 DIVVAFYMRVNFP
+96 DIEVVFYVRVNDEKVEIDGKTDFHDIKTVAT
-109 QVRYTDAEGNAV
+109 QVG
-121 NPDSKEGR
+121 
-129 AILDAAQNAKD
+129 
-140 NIRFSDV
+140 
-147 KRVAQSVTCER
+147 CER
-158 ASDPIKLQELFEAKF
+158 ASEIELLKQLFEAKF
-173 SEALKTAGKE
+173 SEALKSAGKKMQFE
-183 MEFRDLYTER
+183 ALYTDRIPFR
-193 QNFRSKILG
+193 QEIIKT
-202 VIGFDLDGY
+202 IGDDLNGY
-211 LLTDVAIDYLE
+211 TLEDVAIDYLE
-222 QTPLDQH
+222 QTPLDAH
-229 DSTNVL
+229 DPNNVL
-235 DAEGIR
+235 DSVGRAKIVELTAQMEEKENQR
-241 KITKET
+241 KVNRDEEINKQNRDMELQIKEK
-247 ASAAEDTNARLA
+247 DI
-259 QKEQLINQQDRDKEL
+259 Q
-274 EVEKKNIDT
+274 T
-283 EVAKR
+283 EVAQR
-288 ELARE
+288 ALDRE
-293 NEQHLAQQ
+293 NEQDLAAQ

-309 AEESANTETKV
+309 AIEVAETEKKV
-320 QSSRLEAEKARLETE
+320 QENRKISETARIETE
-335 ELVQVRSVD
+335 QHVEERSVD
-344 KDRAVQVASV
+344 KDRAVQEARVKLDA
-354 ELEKDLLR
+354 DLLR

-367 KEAGQAAEVDRE
+367 KQTGQKAEVDRE
-379 RRVGLSTQEK
+379 RLVGLAVQEK
-389 EAAIIAAAFGVAE
+389 EAVIIAAAFDVAE

-407 ESKEKEVTTQ
+407 EAKEKDVTTQ
-417 TQQRL
+417 HQQRL

-443 RAEADQKR
+443 RAQADQKR

-496 DAEAKASEKRNHAMQ
+496 DAEAKASEKRNYAMQ
-511 QEAEGTAAMQSAAGY
+511 QEAEGTAAMQAAAGY
-526 AEANVIKAKA
+526 AEANVMKAKA

-557 QAQGQAS
+557 EAQGKAS

-579 AAKGTAEGVA
+579 AAKGVAEGKSIEAKGTAEGVA

-604 RIAEAQGAEK
+604 RLAEAQGAEK

-628 AIEIFNKASQDHEEF
+628 AIELFNKASQDHEEF

-690 FNRVVSSVS
+690 FDRVVSSVS

-730 NKLTSWIKASGL
+730 NKLAGWIKASGL

>member
-1 MDPIIL
+1 MIVAFF
-7 TAAVVFV
+7 AAGFVFFVVICLF
-14 GIIVI
+14 
-19 GLISL
+19 L
-24 VFCIKKVTPGKVGVR
+24 FIKKIKPGEAGVR
-39 VGMSLWPP
+39 TGVGGITVAKDYMLRVP
-47 SKGRYI
+47 GLQQLQI
-53 LSDTTIF
+53 MDLS
-60 RIPLVTKYEEMDVS
+60 VK
-74 IKRLEI
+74 KLEVV
-80 ERKGKDGLI
+80 RKGKDGLI
-89 CKDNIRA
+89 CEDNIRA
-96 DIVVAFYMRVNFP
+96 DIEVVFYVRVNDEKVEIDGKTDFHDIKTVAT
-109 QVRYTDAEGNAV
+109 QVG
-121 NPDSKEGR
+121 
-129 AILDAAQNAKD
+129 
-140 NIRFSDV
+140 
-147 KRVAQSVTCER
+147 CER
-158 ASDPIKLQELFEAKF
+158 ASEIELLKQLFEAKF
-173 SEALKTAGKE
+173 SEALKSAGKKMQFE
-183 MEFRDLYTER
+183 KLYTDRIPFR
-193 QNFRSKILG
+193 QEIIQT
-202 VIGFDLDGY
+202 IGDDLNGY
-211 LLTDVAIDYLE
+211 TLEDVAIDYLE
-222 QTPLDQH
+222 QTPLDAH
-229 DSTNVL
+229 DPNNVL
-235 DAEGIR
+235 DSVGRAKIVELTAEMEEKENQR
-241 KITKET
+241 KVQRDEEINKQNT
-247 ASAAEDTNARLA
+247 AKQE
-259 QKEQLINQQDRDKEL
+259 EINKQNRDMEL
-274 EVEKKNIDT
+274 QIKNKDIET
-283 EVAKR
+283 EVAQR
-288 ELARE
+288 ELDRT
-293 NEQHLAQQ
+293 NEQHLAAQ

-309 AEESANTETKV
+309 AEESAITEKSVQEARKESENARLNTEEDVEVRTV
-320 QSSRLEAEKARLETE
+320 QKD
-335 ELVQVRSVD
+335 RSVQEARVNLD
-344 KDRAVQVASV
+344 
-354 ELEKDLLR
+354 KDLLR

-367 KEAGQAAEVDRE
+367 KESGQQAEVDRE

-407 ESKEKEVTTQ
+407 EAKEKEVTTQ
-417 TQQRL
+417 HQQRL

-443 RAEADQKR
+443 RAQADQKR

-474 VTKAEADKLEAEQ
+474 VTKAEADRLEAEQ

-511 QEAEGTAAMQSAAGY
+511 QEAEGTAAMQAAAGY
-526 AEANVIKAKA
+526 AEANVTKAKA

-541 DAEAEKAQGLA
+541 DADAEKALGLA

-557 QAQGQAS
+557 EAQGKAS

-579 AAKGTAEGVA
+579 AAKGTAEGVS

-604 RIAEAQGAEK
+604 RLAEAQGAEK

-628 AIEIFNKASQDHEEF
+628 AIELFNKASQDHEEF

-690 FNRVVSSVS
+690 FDRVVSSVS

-730 NKLTSWIKASGL
+730 NKLAGWIKASGL

>member
-1 MDPIIL
+1 MIQPFFAD
-7 TAAVVFV
+7 
-14 GIIVI
+14 IV
-19 GLISL
+19 LISIFSVVGL
-24 VFCIKKVTPGKVGVR
+24 LFFTAICLFLFIKKIKPGEAGVR
-39 VGMSLWPP
+39 TGFGGIKVKKDWMLRVP
-47 SKGRYI
+47 I
-53 LSDTTIF
+53 LQQLQI
-60 RIPLVTKYEEMDVS
+60 MDLSV
-74 IKRLEI
+74 KKLEVV
-80 ERKGKDGLI
+80 RKSKDGLI
-89 CKDNIRA
+89 CEDNIRA
-96 DIVVAFYMRVNFP
+96 DIEVVFYVRVNDEKSEVDGKEDYHDIKTVAT
-109 QVRYTDAEGNAV
+109 QVG
-121 NPDSKEGR
+121 
-129 AILDAAQNAKD
+129 
-140 NIRFSDV
+140 
-147 KRVAQSVTCER
+147 CER
-158 ASDPIKLQELFEAKF
+158 ASEIELLKQLFEAKF
-173 SEALKTAGKE
+173 SEALKSAGKKMQFE
-183 MEFRDLYTER
+183 KLYTDRIPFR
-193 QNFRSKILG
+193 QEIIDT
-202 VIGFDLDGY
+202 IGSDLNGY
-211 LLTDVAIDYLE
+211 TLEDVAIDYLE
-222 QTPLDQH
+222 QTPLEAH
-229 DSTNVL
+229 DPNNVL
-235 DAEGIR
+235 DSVGRAKIVELTAEMEEKENQR
-241 KITKET
+241 KVNRDEEINKQNTAKQET
-247 ASAAEDTNARLA
+247 IN
-259 QKEQLINQQDRDKEL
+259 EQNRNMEL
-274 EVEKKNIDT
+274 QIKNKDIET
-283 EVAKR
+283 EVAQR
-288 ELARE
+288 ELDRT
-293 NEQHLAQQ
+293 NEQHLAAQ

-309 AEESANTETKV
+309 AEESAITEKSV
-320 QSSRLEAEKARLETE
+320 QEARKESENARLVTE
-335 ELVQVRSVD
+335 EDVEVRTVQKDRSVQEARVNLD
-344 KDRAVQVASV
+344 
-354 ELEKDLLR
+354 KDLLR

-367 KEAGQAAEVDRE
+367 KESGQQAEVDRE

-407 ESKEKEVTTQ
+407 EAKEKEVTTQ
-417 TQQRL
+417 HQQRL

-474 VTKAEADKLEAEQ
+474 VTKAEADRLEAEQ

-511 QEAEGTAAMQSAAGY
+511 QEAEGTAAMQAAAGY
-526 AEANVIKAKA
+526 AEANVTKAKA

-541 DAEAEKAQGLA
+541 DADAEKALGLA

-557 QAQGQAS
+557 EAQGKAS

-579 AAKGTAEGVA
+579 AAKGTAEGVS

-604 RIAEAQGAEK
+604 RLAEAQGAEK

-628 AIEIFNKASQDHEEF
+628 AIELFNKASQDHEEF

-690 FNRVVSSVS
+690 FDRVVSSVS

-730 NKLTSWIKASGL
+730 NKLAGWIKASGL

>member
-1 MDPIIL
+1 MIVAIFV
-7 TAAVVFV
+7 AGFVFFVVICLF
-14 GIIVI
+14 
-19 GLISL
+19 L
-24 VFCIKKVTPGKVGVR
+24 FIKKIKPGEAGVR
-39 VGMSLWPP
+39 TGFGGIKVKKDWMLRVP
-47 SKGRYI
+47 I
-53 LSDTTIF
+53 LQQLQI
-60 RIPLVTKYEEMDVS
+60 MDLSV
-74 IKRLEI
+74 KKLEVV
-80 ERKGKDGLI
+80 RKSKDGLI
-89 CKDNIRA
+89 CEDNIRA
-96 DIVVAFYMRVNFP
+96 DIEVVFYVRVNDEKVEVDGKTDFHDIKTVAT
-109 QVRYTDAEGNAV
+109 QVG
-121 NPDSKEGR
+121 
-129 AILDAAQNAKD
+129 
-140 NIRFSDV
+140 
-147 KRVAQSVTCER
+147 CER
-158 ASDPIKLQELFEAKF
+158 ASEIELLKQLFEAKF
-173 SEALKTAGKE
+173 SEALKSAGKKMQFE
-183 MEFRDLYTER
+183 KLYTDRIPFR
-193 QNFRSKILG
+193 QEIIDT
-202 VIGFDLDGY
+202 IGSDLNGY
-211 LLTDVAIDYLE
+211 TLEDVAIDYLE
-222 QTPLDQH
+222 QTPLDAH
-229 DSTNVL
+229 DPNNVL
-235 DAEGIR
+235 DSVGRAKIVELTAQMEEKENQR
-241 KITKET
+241 KVNRDEEINKQNTAKQET
-247 ASAAEDTNARLA
+247 IN
-259 QKEQLINQQDRDKEL
+259 EQNRNMEL
-274 EVEKKNIDT
+274 QIKNKDIET
-283 EVAKR
+283 EVAQR
-288 ELARE
+288 ELDRT
-293 NEQHLAQQ
+293 NEQHLAAQ

-309 AEESANTETKV
+309 AEESAITEKSV
-320 QSSRLEAEKARLETE
+320 QEARKESENARLVTE
-335 ELVQVRSVD
+335 EDVEVRTVQKDRSVQEARVNLD
-344 KDRAVQVASV
+344 
-354 ELEKDLLR
+354 KDLLR

-367 KEAGQAAEVDRE
+367 KESGQQAEVDRE

-407 ESKEKEVTTQ
+407 EAKEKEVTTQ
-417 TQQRL
+417 HQQRL

-443 RAEADQKR
+443 RAQADQKR

-474 VTKAEADKLEAEQ
+474 VTKAEADRLEAEQ

-511 QEAEGTAAMQSAAGY
+511 QEAEGTAAMQAAAGY
-526 AEANVIKAKA
+526 AEANVMKAKA

-541 DAEAEKAQGLA
+541 DADAEKALGLA

-557 QAQGQAS
+557 EAQGKAS

-579 AAKGTAEGVA
+579 AAKGTAEGVS

-604 RIAEAQGAEK
+604 RLAEAQGAEK

-628 AIEIFNKASQDHEEF
+628 AIELFNKASQDHEEF

-690 FNRVVSSVS
+690 FDRVVSSVS

-730 NKLTSWIKASGL
+730 NKLTGWIKASGL

>member
-1 MDPIIL
+1 MIWVFIL
-7 TAAVVFV
+7 AGFLF
-14 GIIVI
+14 IVMV
-19 GLISL
+19 SL
-24 VFCIKKVTPGKVGVR
+24 FLFIKKIKPGEAGVR
-39 VGMSLWPP
+39 TGFGGIKVKKDWMYRVP
-47 SKGRYI
+47 I
-53 LSDTTIF
+53 LQQLQI
-60 RIPLVTKYEEMDVS
+60 MDLSV
-74 IKRLEI
+74 KKLEVV
-80 ERKGKDGLI
+80 RKGKDGLI
-89 CKDNIRA
+89 CEDNIRA
-96 DIVVAFYMRVNFP
+96 DIEVVFYVRVNDEKSEVDGKSDFHDIKTVAT
-109 QVRYTDAEGNAV
+109 QVG
-121 NPDSKEGR
+121 
-129 AILDAAQNAKD
+129 
-140 NIRFSDV
+140 
-147 KRVAQSVTCER
+147 CER
-158 ASDPIKLQELFEAKF
+158 ASEIELLKQLFEAKF
-173 SEALKTAGKE
+173 SEALKSAGKKMQFE
-183 MEFRDLYTER
+183 KLYTDRIPFR
-193 QNFRSKILG
+193 QEIIDT
-202 VIGFDLDGY
+202 IGSDLNGY
-211 LLTDVAIDYLE
+211 TLEDVAIDYLE
-222 QTPLDQH
+222 QTPLDAH
-229 DSTNVL
+229 DPNNVL
-235 DAEGIR
+235 DSVGRAKIVELTAQMEEKENQR
-241 KITKET
+241 KVQRDEEINKQNT
-247 ASAAEDTNARLA
+247 AKQE
-259 QKEQLINQQDRDKEL
+259 EINKQNRDMEL
-274 EVEKKNIDT
+274 QIKNKDIET
-283 EVAKR
+283 EVAQR
-288 ELARE
+288 ELDRT
-293 NEQHLAQQ
+293 NEQHLAAQ

-309 AEESANTETKV
+309 AEESAITEKSVQEARKESENARLNTEEDVEVRTV
-320 QSSRLEAEKARLETE
+320 QKD
-335 ELVQVRSVD
+335 RSVQEARVNLD
-344 KDRAVQVASV
+344 
-354 ELEKDLLR
+354 KDLLR

-367 KEAGQAAEVDRE
+367 KESGQQAEVDRE

-407 ESKEKEVTTQ
+407 EAKEKEVTTQ
-417 TQQRL
+417 HQQRL

-443 RAEADQKR
+443 RAQADQKR

-474 VTKAEADKLEAEQ
+474 VTKAEADRLEAEQ

-511 QEAEGTAAMQSAAGY
+511 QEAEGTAAMQAAAGY
-526 AEANVIKAKA
+526 AEANVTKAKA

-541 DAEAEKAQGLA
+541 DADAEKALGLA

-557 QAQGQAS
+557 EAQGKAS

-579 AAKGTAEGVA
+579 AAKGTAEGVS

-604 RIAEAQGAEK
+604 RLAEAQGAEK

-628 AIEIFNKASQDHEEF
+628 AIELFNKASQDHEEF

-690 FNRVVSSVS
+690 FDRVVSSVS

-730 NKLTSWIKASGL
+730 NKLTGWIKASGL

>member
-1 MDPIIL
+1 MIWFLII
-7 TAAVVFV
+7 
-14 GIIVI
+14 G
-19 GLISL
+19 GLLFITMVSL
-24 VFCIKKVTPGKVGVR
+24 FLFIKKIKPGEAGVR
-39 VGMSLWPP
+39 TGFGGIKVKKDWMYRVP
-47 SKGRYI
+47 I
-53 LSDTTIF
+53 LQQLQI
-60 RIPLVTKYEEMDVS
+60 MDLSV
-74 IKRLEI
+74 KKLEVV
-80 ERKGKDGLI
+80 RKGKDGLI
-89 CKDNIRA
+89 CEDNIRA
-96 DIVVAFYMRVNFP
+96 DIEVVFYVRVNDEKSEVDGKSDFHDIKTVAT
-109 QVRYTDAEGNAV
+109 QVG
-121 NPDSKEGR
+121 
-129 AILDAAQNAKD
+129 
-140 NIRFSDV
+140 
-147 KRVAQSVTCER
+147 CER
-158 ASDPIKLQELFEAKF
+158 ASEIELLKQLFEAKF
-173 SEALKTAGKE
+173 SEALKSAGKKMQFE
-183 MEFRDLYTER
+183 KLYTDRIPFR
-193 QNFRSKILG
+193 QEIIDT
-202 VIGFDLDGY
+202 IGSDLNGY
-211 LLTDVAIDYLE
+211 TLEDVAIDYLE
-222 QTPLDQH
+222 QTPLDAH
-229 DSTNVL
+229 DPNNVL
-235 DAEGIR
+235 DSVGRAKIVELTAQMEEKENQR
-241 KITKET
+241 KVQRDEEINKQNT
-247 ASAAEDTNARLA
+247 AKQE
-259 QKEQLINQQDRDKEL
+259 EINKQNRDMEL
-274 EVEKKNIDT
+274 QIKNKDIET
-283 EVAKR
+283 EVAQR
-288 ELARE
+288 ELDRT
-293 NEQHLAQQ
+293 NEQHLAAQ

-309 AEESANTETKV
+309 AEEAAITEKSV
-320 QSSRLEAEKARLETE
+320 QAARKESENARLITE
-335 ELVQVRSVD
+335 EDVEVRTVQKDRSVQEARVNLD
-344 KDRAVQVASV
+344 
-354 ELEKDLLR
+354 KDLLR

-367 KEAGQAAEVDRE
+367 KESGQQAEVDRE

-407 ESKEKEVTTQ
+407 EAKEKEVTTQ
-417 TQQRL
+417 HQQRL

-511 QEAEGTAAMQSAAGY
+511 QEAEGTAAMQAAAGY
-526 AEANVIKAKA
+526 AEANVMKAKA
-536 EAKTV
+536 EAKMV
-541 DAEAEKAQGLA
+541 DADAEKALGLA

-557 QAQGQAS
+557 EAQGQAS
-564 GTAKAAEGEGEAKGI
+564 GAAKAAEGEGEAKGI

-604 RIAEAQGAEK
+604 RLAEAQGAEK
-614 MGLAEA
+614 LGLAEA

-628 AIEIFNKASQDHEEF
+628 AIELFNKASQDHEEF

-659 IKKDIADAQARVMG
+659 IKKDIADAQARVLG

-730 NKLTSWIKASGL
+730 NKLTGWIKASGL

>member
-1 MDPIIL
+1 MTIL
-7 TAAVVFV
+7 LFL
-14 GIIVI
+14 IVI
-19 GLISL
+19 GAFIFFAIIPLFL
-24 VFCIKKVTPGKVGVR
+24 FIKKIKPGEAGVR
-39 VGMSLWPP
+39 TGFGGIKVKKDWMYRVP
-47 SKGRYI
+47 I
-53 LSDTTIF
+53 LQQLQI
-60 RIPLVTKYEEMDVS
+60 MDLSV
-74 IKRLEI
+74 KKLEVV
-80 ERKGKDGLI
+80 RKGKDGLI
-89 CKDNIRA
+89 CEDNIRA
-96 DIVVAFYMRVNFP
+96 DIEVVFYVRVNDEKSEVDGKSDFHDIKTVAT
-109 QVRYTDAEGNAV
+109 QVG
-121 NPDSKEGR
+121 
-129 AILDAAQNAKD
+129 
-140 NIRFSDV
+140 
-147 KRVAQSVTCER
+147 CER
-158 ASDPIKLQELFEAKF
+158 ASEIELLKQLFEAKF
-173 SEALKTAGKE
+173 SEALKSAGKKMQFE
-183 MEFRDLYTER
+183 KLYTDRIPFR
-193 QNFRSKILG
+193 QEIIDT
-202 VIGFDLDGY
+202 IGSDLNGY
-211 LLTDVAIDYLE
+211 TLEDVAIDYLE
-222 QTPLDQH
+222 QTPLDAH
-229 DSTNVL
+229 DPNNVL
-235 DAEGIR
+235 DSVGRAKIVELTAQMEEKENQR
-241 KITKET
+241 KVQRDEEINKQNT
-247 ASAAEDTNARLA
+247 AKQE
-259 QKEQLINQQDRDKEL
+259 EINKQNRDMEL
-274 EVEKKNIDT
+274 QIKNKDIET
-283 EVAKR
+283 EVAQR
-288 ELARE
+288 ELDRT
-293 NEQHLAQQ
+293 NEQHLAAQ

-309 AEESANTETKV
+309 AEESAITEKSVQEARKESENARLNTEEDVEVRTV
-320 QSSRLEAEKARLETE
+320 QKD
-335 ELVQVRSVD
+335 RSVQEARVNLD
-344 KDRAVQVASV
+344 
-354 ELEKDLLR
+354 KDLLR

-367 KEAGQAAEVDRE
+367 KESGQQAVVDRE

-407 ESKEKEVTTQ
+407 EAKEKEVTTQ
-417 TQQRL
+417 HQQRL

-443 RAEADQKR
+443 RAQADQKR

-474 VTKAEADKLEAEQ
+474 VTKAEADRLEAEQ

-511 QEAEGTAAMQSAAGY
+511 QEAEGTAAMQAAAGY
-526 AEANVIKAKA
+526 AEANVTKAKA

-541 DAEAEKAQGLA
+541 DADAEKALGLA

-557 QAQGQAS
+557 EAQGKAS

-579 AAKGTAEGVA
+579 AAKGTAEGVS

-604 RIAEAQGAEK
+604 RLAEAQGAEK

-628 AIEIFNKASQDHEEF
+628 AIELFNKASQDHEEF

-690 FNRVVSSVS
+690 FDRVVSSVS

-730 NKLTSWIKASGL
+730 NKLTGWIKASGL

>member
-1 MDPIIL
+1 M
-7 TAAVVFV
+7 
-14 GIIVI
+14 IV
-19 GLISL
+19 GLIIGCVLIIAIISL
-24 VFCIKKVTPGKVGVR
+24 FLFIKKIKPGEAGVR
-39 VGMSLWPP
+39 TGVGGITVAKDYMLRVP
-47 SKGRYI
+47 GLQQLQI
-53 LSDTTIF
+53 MDLS
-60 RIPLVTKYEEMDVS
+60 VK
-74 IKRLEI
+74 KLEVV
-80 ERKGKDGLI
+80 RKGKDGLI
-89 CKDNIRA
+89 CEDNIRA
-96 DIVVAFYMRVNFP
+96 DIEVVFYVRVNDEKSEVDGKTDFHDIKTVAT
-109 QVRYTDAEGNAV
+109 QVG
-121 NPDSKEGR
+121 
-129 AILDAAQNAKD
+129 
-140 NIRFSDV
+140 
-147 KRVAQSVTCER
+147 CER
-158 ASDPIKLQELFEAKF
+158 ASEIELLKQLFEAKF
-173 SEALKTAGKE
+173 SEALKSAGKKMQFE
-183 MEFRDLYTER
+183 KLYTDRIPFR
-193 QNFRSKILG
+193 QEIIDT
-202 VIGFDLDGY
+202 IGSDLNGY
-211 LLTDVAIDYLE
+211 TLEDVAIDYLE
-222 QTPLDQH
+222 QTPLDAH
-229 DSTNVL
+229 DPNNVL
-235 DAEGIR
+235 DSVGRAKIVELTAQMEEKENQR
-241 KITKET
+241 KVNRDEEINKQNRDMELQIKEK
-247 ASAAEDTNARLA
+247 DI
-259 QKEQLINQQDRDKEL
+259 Q
-274 EVEKKNIDT
+274 T
-283 EVAKR
+283 EVAQR
-288 ELARE
+288 ALDRE
-293 NEQHLAQQ
+293 NAQDLAAQ

-309 AEESANTETKV
+309 AEEAAITEKSV
-320 QSSRLEAEKARLETE
+320 QAARKESENARLMTE
-335 ELVQVRSVD
+335 EDVEVRTVQKDRSVQEARVNLD
-344 KDRAVQVASV
+344 
-354 ELEKDLLR
+354 KDLLR

-367 KEAGQAAEVDRE
+367 KESGQQAEVDRE

-417 TQQRL
+417 HQQRL

-459 YDVRQKKADALKYED
+459 YDVRQKRADALKYED
-474 VTKAEADKLEAEQ
+474 VTKAEAEKLEAEQ

-511 QEAEGTAAMQSAAGY
+511 QEAEGTAAMQAAAGY
-526 AEANVIKAKA
+526 AEANVMKAKA
-536 EAKTV
+536 EAKMV

-552 EAAVI
+552 EATI
-557 QAQGQAS
+557 IEAQGKAS
-564 GTAKAAEGEGEAKGI
+564 GSAKAAEGEGEAKGI
-579 AAKGTAEGVA
+579 AAKGVAEGKSIESKGTAEGVA

-604 RIAEAQGAEK
+604 RLAEAQGAEK

-628 AIEIFNKASQDHEEF
+628 AIELFNKASQDHEEF

-659 IKKDIADAQARVMG
+659 IKKDIADAQARVLG

-730 NKLTSWIKASGL
+730 NKLAGWIKASGL

>member
-1 MDPIIL
+1 MIVAIFV
-7 TAAVVFV
+7 AGFVFFVVICLF
-14 GIIVI
+14 
-19 GLISL
+19 L
-24 VFCIKKVTPGKVGVR
+24 FIKKIKPGEAGVR
-39 VGMSLWPP
+39 TGFGGIRVKKDWMIRVP
-47 SKGRYI
+47 I
-53 LSDTTIF
+53 LQQLQI
-60 RIPLVTKYEEMDVS
+60 MDLSV
-74 IKRLEI
+74 KKLEVV
-80 ERKGKDGLI
+80 RKSKDGLI
-89 CKDNIRA
+89 CEDNIRA
-96 DIVVAFYMRVNFP
+96 DIEVVFYVRVNDEKSEVDGKTDFHDIKTVAT
-109 QVRYTDAEGNAV
+109 QVG
-121 NPDSKEGR
+121 
-129 AILDAAQNAKD
+129 
-140 NIRFSDV
+140 
-147 KRVAQSVTCER
+147 CER
-158 ASDPIKLQELFEAKF
+158 ASEIELLKQLFEAKF
-173 SEALKTAGKE
+173 SEALKSAGKKMQFE
-183 MEFRDLYTER
+183 KLYTDRIPFR
-193 QNFRSKILG
+193 QEIIDT
-202 VIGFDLDGY
+202 IGSDLNGY
-211 LLTDVAIDYLE
+211 TLEDVAIDYLE
-222 QTPLDQH
+222 QTPLDAH
-229 DSTNVL
+229 DPNNVL
-235 DAEGIR
+235 DSVGRAKIVELTAEMEEKENQR
-241 KITKET
+241 KVNRDEEINKQNT
-247 ASAAEDTNARLA
+247 AKQEVIN
-259 QKEQLINQQDRDKEL
+259 EQNRNMEL
-274 EVEKKNIDT
+274 QIKNKDIET
-283 EVAKR
+283 EVAQR
-288 ELARE
+288 ELDRT

-301 TREVEVTK
+301 SREVEVTK
-309 AEESANTETKV
+309 AEESAITEKSV
-320 QSSRLEAEKARLETE
+320 QAARKESENARLITE
-335 ELVQVRSVD
+335 EDVEVRTVQKDRSVQEARVNLD
-344 KDRAVQVASV
+344 
-354 ELEKDLLR
+354 KDLLR

-367 KEAGQAAEVDRE
+367 KESGQQAEVDRE

-407 ESKEKEVTTQ
+407 EAKEKEVTTQ
-417 TQQRL
+417 HQQRL

-443 RAEADQKR
+443 RAQAEQKR
-451 DLIAAQAD
+451 DLIAAEAD
-459 YDVRQKKADALKYED
+459 YDVRQKKANALKYEE
-474 VTKAEADKLEAEQ
+474 VTKAESEKLEAEQ
-487 TAEQIQITA
+487 TAEKIQITA

-511 QEAEGTAAMQSAAGY
+511 QEAEGTAAMQAAAGY
-526 AEANVIKAKA
+526 AEANVTKAKA

-541 DAEAEKAQGLA
+541 DADAEKALGLA

-557 QAQGQAS
+557 EAQGKAS

-579 AAKGTAEGVA
+579 AAKGTAEGVS

-604 RIAEAQGAEK
+604 RLAEAQGAEK

-628 AIEIFNKASQDHEEF
+628 AIELFNKASQDHEEF

-690 FNRVVSSVS
+690 FDRVVSSVS

-730 NKLTSWIKASGL
+730 NKLTGWIKASGL

>member
-1 MDPIIL
+1 MIPALII
-7 TAAVVFV
+7 A
-14 GIIVI
+14 
-19 GLISL
+19 GLLFFTVISL
-24 VFCIKKVTPGKVGVR
+24 FLFIKKIKPGEAGVR
-39 VGMSLWPP
+39 TGFGGIMVKKDWML
-47 SKGRYI
+47 
-53 LSDTTIF
+53 
-60 RIPLVTKYEEMDVS
+60 RIPILQQLQIMDLSV
-74 IKRLEI
+74 KKLEVV
-80 ERKGKDGLI
+80 RKGKDGLI
-89 CKDNIRA
+89 CEDNIRA
-96 DIVVAFYMRVNFP
+96 DIEVVFYVRVNDEKTKIDGQKKADFHDIKTVAT
-109 QVRYTDAEGNAV
+109 QVG
-121 NPDSKEGR
+121 
-129 AILDAAQNAKD
+129 
-140 NIRFSDV
+140 
-147 KRVAQSVTCER
+147 CER
-158 ASDPIKLQELFEAKF
+158 ASEIELLKQLFEAKF
-173 SEALKTAGKE
+173 SEALKSAGKKMQFE
-183 MEFRDLYTER
+183 KLYTDRIPFR
-193 QNFRSKILG
+193 QEIIDT
-202 VIGFDLDGY
+202 IGSDLNGY
-211 LLTDVAIDYLE
+211 TLEDVAIDYLE
-222 QTPLDQH
+222 QTPLDAH
-229 DSTNVL
+229 DPNNVL
-235 DAEGIR
+235 DSVGRAKIVELTAQMEEKENQR
-241 KITKET
+241 KVQRDEEINKQNTAKQET
-247 ASAAEDTNARLA
+247 IN
-259 QKEQLINQQDRDKEL
+259 EQNRNMEL
-274 EVEKKNIDT
+274 QIKNKDIET
-283 EVAKR
+283 EVAQR
-288 ELARE
+288 ELDRT
-293 NEQHLAQQ
+293 NEQHLAAQ

-309 AEESANTETKV
+309 AEESAITEKSV
-320 QSSRLEAEKARLETE
+320 QEARKESENARLSTE
-335 ELVQVRSVD
+335 EDVEVRTVQKDRSVQEARVNLD
-344 KDRAVQVASV
+344 
-354 ELEKDLLR
+354 KDLLR

-367 KEAGQAAEVDRE
+367 KESGQQAEVDRE

-407 ESKEKEVTTQ
+407 EAKEKEVTTQ
-417 TQQRL
+417 HQQRL

-511 QEAEGTAAMQSAAGY
+511 QEAEGTAAMQAAAGY
-526 AEANVIKAKA
+526 AEANVMKAKA

-541 DAEAEKAQGLA
+541 DADAEKALGLA

-557 QAQGQAS
+557 EAQGQAS
-564 GTAKAAEGEGEAKGI
+564 GKARAAEGEGEAKGI

-604 RIAEAQGAEK
+604 RLAEAQGAEK
-614 MGLAEA
+614 LGLAEA

-628 AIEIFNKASQDHEEF
+628 AIELFNKASQDHEEF

-659 IKKDIADAQARVMG
+659 IKKDIADAQARVLG

-730 NKLTSWIKASGL
+730 NKLAGWIKASGL

>member
-1 MDPIIL
+1 MIVAVF
-7 TAAVVFV
+7 AAGSLFF
-14 GIIVI
+14 IVI
-19 GLISL
+19 CLFL
-24 VFCIKKVTPGKVGVR
+24 FIKKIKPGEAGVR
-39 VGMSLWPP
+39 TGVGGIKV
-47 SKGRYI
+47 SKDWI
-53 LSDTTIF
+53 LRVPGVQS
-60 RIPLVTKYEEMDVS
+60 
-74 IKRLEI
+74 LEI
-80 ERKGKDGLI
+80 MDLSVKKLEVVRKNKDGLI
-89 CKDNIRA
+89 CEDNIRA
-96 DIVVAFYMRVNFP
+96 DIEVVFYVRVNDEKSEVDGKTDFHDIKTVAT
-109 QVRYTDAEGNAV
+109 QVG
-121 NPDSKEGR
+121 
-129 AILDAAQNAKD
+129 
-140 NIRFSDV
+140 
-147 KRVAQSVTCER
+147 CER
-158 ASDPIKLQELFEAKF
+158 ASEIELLKQLFEAKF
-173 SEALKTAGKE
+173 SEALKSAGKKMQFE
-183 MEFRDLYTER
+183 KLYTDRIPFR
-193 QNFRSKILG
+193 QEIIDT
-202 VIGFDLDGY
+202 IGSDLNGY
-211 LLTDVAIDYLE
+211 TLEDVAIDYLE
-222 QTPLDQH
+222 QTPLDAH
-229 DSTNVL
+229 DPNNVL
-235 DAEGIR
+235 DSVGRAKIVELTAQMEEKENQR
-241 KITKET
+241 KVQRDEEINKQNT
-247 ASAAEDTNARLA
+247 AKQE
-259 QKEQLINQQDRDKEL
+259 EINKQNRDMEL
-274 EVEKKNIDT
+274 QIKNKDIET
-283 EVAKR
+283 EVAQR
-288 ELARE
+288 ELDRT
-293 NEQHLAQQ
+293 NEQHLAAQ

-309 AEESANTETKV
+309 AEESAITEKSV
-320 QSSRLEAEKARLETE
+320 QEARKESENARLVTE
-335 ELVQVRSVD
+335 EDVEVRTVQKDRSVQEARVNLD
-344 KDRAVQVASV
+344 
-354 ELEKDLLR
+354 KDLLR

-367 KEAGQAAEVDRE
+367 KESGQQAEVDRE

-407 ESKEKEVTTQ
+407 EAKEKEVTTQ
-417 TQQRL
+417 HQQRL

-443 RAEADQKR
+443 RAQADQKR

-474 VTKAEADKLEAEQ
+474 VTKAEADRLEAEQ

-511 QEAEGTAAMQSAAGY
+511 QEAEGTAAMQAAAGY
-526 AEANVIKAKA
+526 AEANVTKAKA

-541 DAEAEKAQGLA
+541 DADAEKALGLA

-557 QAQGQAS
+557 EAQGKAS

-579 AAKGTAEGVA
+579 AAKGTAEGVS

-604 RIAEAQGAEK
+604 RLAEAQGAEK

-628 AIEIFNKASQDHEEF
+628 AIELFNKASQDHEEF

-690 FNRVVSSVS
+690 FDRVVSSVS

-730 NKLTSWIKASGL
+730 NKLTGWIKASGL

>member
-1 MDPIIL
+1 M
-7 TAAVVFV
+7 
-14 GIIVI
+14 IV
-19 GLISL
+19 GLIIGCVLIIAIISL
-24 VFCIKKVTPGKVGVR
+24 FLFIKKIKPGEAGVR
-39 VGMSLWPP
+39 TGVGGITVAKDYMLRVP
-47 SKGRYI
+47 GLQQLQI
-53 LSDTTIF
+53 MDLS
-60 RIPLVTKYEEMDVS
+60 VK
-74 IKRLEI
+74 KLEVV
-80 ERKGKDGLI
+80 RKGKDGLI
-89 CKDNIRA
+89 CEDNIRA
-96 DIVVAFYMRVNFP
+96 DIEVVFYVRVNDEKSEVDGKTDFHDIKTVAT
-109 QVRYTDAEGNAV
+109 QVG
-121 NPDSKEGR
+121 
-129 AILDAAQNAKD
+129 
-140 NIRFSDV
+140 
-147 KRVAQSVTCER
+147 CER
-158 ASDPIKLQELFEAKF
+158 ASEIELLKQLFEAKF
-173 SEALKTAGKE
+173 SEALKSAGKKMQFE
-183 MEFRDLYTER
+183 KLYTDRIPFR
-193 QNFRSKILG
+193 QEIIDT
-202 VIGFDLDGY
+202 IGSDLNGY
-211 LLTDVAIDYLE
+211 TLEDVAIDYLE
-222 QTPLDQH
+222 QTPLDAH
-229 DSTNVL
+229 DPNNVL
-235 DAEGIR
+235 DSVGRAKIVELTAQMEEKENQR
-241 KITKET
+241 KVNRDEEINKQNRDMELQIKEK
-247 ASAAEDTNARLA
+247 DI
-259 QKEQLINQQDRDKEL
+259 Q
-274 EVEKKNIDT
+274 T
-283 EVAKR
+283 EVAQR
-288 ELARE
+288 ALDRE
-293 NEQHLAQQ
+293 NEQDLAAQ

-309 AEESANTETKV
+309 AEEAAITEKSV
-320 QSSRLEAEKARLETE
+320 QAARKESENARLMTE
-335 ELVQVRSVD
+335 EDVEVRTVQKDRSVQEARVNLD
-344 KDRAVQVASV
+344 
-354 ELEKDLLR
+354 KDLLR

-367 KEAGQAAEVDRE
+367 KESGQQAEVDRE

-417 TQQRL
+417 HQQRL

-459 YDVRQKKADALKYED
+459 YDVRQKRADALKYED
-474 VTKAEADKLEAEQ
+474 VTKAEAEKLEAEQ

-511 QEAEGTAAMQSAAGY
+511 QEAEGTAAMQAAAGY
-526 AEANVIKAKA
+526 AEANVMKAKA
-536 EAKTV
+536 EAKMV

-552 EAAVI
+552 EATI
-557 QAQGQAS
+557 IEAQGKAS
-564 GTAKAAEGEGEAKGI
+564 GSAKAAEGEGEAKGI
-579 AAKGTAEGVA
+579 AAKGVAEGKSIESKGTAEGVA

-604 RIAEAQGAEK
+604 RLAEAQGAEK
-614 MGLAEA
+614 MGLAQA

-628 AIEIFNKASQDHEEF
+628 AIELFNKASQDHEEF

-730 NKLTSWIKASGL
+730 NKLAGWIKASGL

>member
-1 MDPIIL
+1 MIWFLII
-7 TAAVVFV
+7 
-14 GIIVI
+14 G
-19 GLISL
+19 GLLFITMVSL
-24 VFCIKKVTPGKVGVR
+24 FLFIKKIKPGEAGVR
-39 VGMSLWPP
+39 TGFGGIKVKKDWMYRVP
-47 SKGRYI
+47 I
-53 LSDTTIF
+53 LQQLQI
-60 RIPLVTKYEEMDVS
+60 MDLSV
-74 IKRLEI
+74 KKLEVV
-80 ERKGKDGLI
+80 RKGKDGLI
-89 CKDNIRA
+89 CEDNIRA
-96 DIVVAFYMRVNFP
+96 DIEVVFYVRVNDEKSEVDGKSDFHDIKTVAT
-109 QVRYTDAEGNAV
+109 QVG
-121 NPDSKEGR
+121 
-129 AILDAAQNAKD
+129 
-140 NIRFSDV
+140 
-147 KRVAQSVTCER
+147 CER
-158 ASDPIKLQELFEAKF
+158 ASEIELLKQLFEAKF
-173 SEALKTAGKE
+173 SEALKSAGKKMQFE
-183 MEFRDLYTER
+183 KLYTDRIPFR
-193 QNFRSKILG
+193 QEIIDT
-202 VIGFDLDGY
+202 IGSDLNGY
-211 LLTDVAIDYLE
+211 TLEDVAIDYLE
-222 QTPLDQH
+222 QTPLDAH
-229 DSTNVL
+229 DPNNVL
-235 DAEGIR
+235 DSVGRAKIVELTAQMEEKENQR
-241 KITKET
+241 KVQRDEEINKQNT
-247 ASAAEDTNARLA
+247 AKQE
-259 QKEQLINQQDRDKEL
+259 EINKQNRDMEL
-274 EVEKKNIDT
+274 QIKNKDIET
-283 EVAKR
+283 EVAQR
-288 ELARE
+288 ELDRT
-293 NEQHLAQQ
+293 NEQHLAAQ

-309 AEESANTETKV
+309 AEEAAITEKSV
-320 QSSRLEAEKARLETE
+320 QAARKESENARLSTE
-335 ELVQVRSVD
+335 EDVEVRTVQKDRSVQEARVNLD
-344 KDRAVQVASV
+344 
-354 ELEKDLLR
+354 KDLLR

-367 KEAGQAAEVDRE
+367 KESGQQAEVDRE

-407 ESKEKEVTTQ
+407 EAKEKEVTTQ
-417 TQQRL
+417 HQQRL

-443 RAEADQKR
+443 RAQADQKR

-511 QEAEGTAAMQSAAGY
+511 QEAEGTAAMQAAAGY
-526 AEANVIKAKA
+526 AEANVMKAKA

-557 QAQGQAS
+557 EAQGKAS

-579 AAKGTAEGVA
+579 AAKGTAEGVS

-604 RIAEAQGAEK
+604 RLAEAQGAEK

-628 AIEIFNKASQDHEEF
+628 AIELFNKASQDHEEF

-690 FNRVVSSVS
+690 FDRVVSSVS

-730 NKLTSWIKASGL
+730 NKLASWIKASGL

>member
-1 MDPIIL
+1 MIEALIVAGL
-7 TAAVVFV
+7 LLFV
-14 GIIVI
+14 TMV
-19 GLISL
+19 SL
-24 VFCIKKVTPGKVGVR
+24 FLFIKKIKPGEAGVR
-39 VGMSLWPP
+39 TGFGGIKVKKDWMLRVP
-47 SKGRYI
+47 I
-53 LSDTTIF
+53 LQQLQI
-60 RIPLVTKYEEMDVS
+60 MDLSV
-74 IKRLEI
+74 KKLEVV
-80 ERKGKDGLI
+80 RKSKDGLI
-89 CKDNIRA
+89 CEDNIRA
-96 DIVVAFYMRVNFP
+96 DIEVVFYVRVNDEKSEVDGKTDFHDIKTVAT
-109 QVRYTDAEGNAV
+109 QVG
-121 NPDSKEGR
+121 
-129 AILDAAQNAKD
+129 
-140 NIRFSDV
+140 
-147 KRVAQSVTCER
+147 CER
-158 ASDPIKLQELFEAKF
+158 ASEIELLKQLFEAKF
-173 SEALKTAGKE
+173 SEALKSAGKKMQFE
-183 MEFRDLYTER
+183 KLYTDRIPFR
-193 QNFRSKILG
+193 QEIIDT
-202 VIGFDLDGY
+202 IGSDLNGY
-211 LLTDVAIDYLE
+211 TLEDVAIDYLE
-222 QTPLDQH
+222 QTPLDAH
-229 DSTNVL
+229 DPNNVL
-235 DAEGIR
+235 DSVGRAKIVELTAQMEEKENQRKVNLAEEIN
-241 KITKET
+241 KQNTAKQET
-247 ASAAEDTNARLA
+247 IN
-259 QKEQLINQQDRDKEL
+259 EQNRNMEL
-274 EVEKKNIDT
+274 QIKNKDIET
-283 EVAKR
+283 EVAQR
-288 ELARE
+288 ELDRT
-293 NEQHLAQQ
+293 NEQHLAAQ

-309 AEESANTETKV
+309 AEESAITEKSV
-320 QSSRLEAEKARLETE
+320 QEARKESENARLVTE
-335 ELVQVRSVD
+335 EDVEVRTVQKDRSVQEARVNLD
-344 KDRAVQVASV
+344 
-354 ELEKDLLR
+354 KDLLR

-367 KEAGQAAEVDRE
+367 KESGQQAEVDRE

-417 TQQRL
+417 HQQRL

-474 VTKAEADKLEAEQ
+474 VTKAEADRLEAEQ

-511 QEAEGTAAMQSAAGY
+511 QEAEGTAAMQAAAGY
-526 AEANVIKAKA
+526 AEANVTKAKA

-541 DAEAEKAQGLA
+541 DADAEKALGLA

-557 QAQGQAS
+557 EAQGKAS

-579 AAKGTAEGVA
+579 AAKGTAEGVS

-604 RIAEAQGAEK
+604 RLAEAQGAEK

-628 AIEIFNKASQDHEEF
+628 AIELFNKASQDHEEF

>member
-1 MDPIIL
+1 MIVWLIIGCGVL
-7 TAAVVFV
+7 FFA
-14 GIIVI
+14 
-19 GLISL
+19 LISL
-24 VFCIKKVTPGKVGVR
+24 FLFIKKIKPGEAGVR
-39 VGMSLWPP
+39 TGVGGITVAKDYMLRVP
-47 SKGRYI
+47 GLQQLQI
-53 LSDTTIF
+53 MDLS
-60 RIPLVTKYEEMDVS
+60 VK
-74 IKRLEI
+74 KLEVV
-80 ERKGKDGLI
+80 RKGKDGLI
-89 CKDNIRA
+89 CEDNIRA
-96 DIVVAFYMRVNFP
+96 DIEVVFYVRVNDEKTKLDGQNKADFHDIKTVAT
-109 QVRYTDAEGNAV
+109 QVG
-121 NPDSKEGR
+121 
-129 AILDAAQNAKD
+129 
-140 NIRFSDV
+140 
-147 KRVAQSVTCER
+147 CER
-158 ASDPIKLQELFEAKF
+158 ASEIELLKQLFEAKF
-173 SEALKTAGKE
+173 SEALKSAGKKMQFE
-183 MEFRDLYTER
+183 KLYTDRIPFR
-193 QNFRSKILG
+193 QEIIDT
-202 VIGFDLDGY
+202 IGSDLNGY
-211 LLTDVAIDYLE
+211 TLEDVAIDYLE
-222 QTPLDQH
+222 QTPLDAH
-229 DSTNVL
+229 DPNNVL
-235 DAEGIR
+235 DSVGRAKIVELTAQMEEKENQR
-241 KITKET
+241 KVNRDEEINKQNRDMELQIKEK
-247 ASAAEDTNARLA
+247 DI
-259 QKEQLINQQDRDKEL
+259 Q
-274 EVEKKNIDT
+274 T
-283 EVAKR
+283 EVAQR
-288 ELARE
+288 ALDRD
-293 NEQHLAQQ
+293 NEQDLAVQ
-301 TREVEVTK
+301 TREVEVKK
-309 AEESANTETKV
+309 AEEAAITEKSVQEARKESENARLMTEEDVEVRKV
-320 QSSRLEAEKARLETE
+320 QKD
-335 ELVQVRSVD
+335 RSVQEARVNLD
-344 KDRAVQVASV
+344 
-354 ELEKDLLR
+354 KDLLR

-367 KEAGQAAEVDRE
+367 KESGQQAEVDRE

-407 ESKEKEVTTQ
+407 EAKEKEVTTQ
-417 TQQRL
+417 HQQRL

-443 RAEADQKR
+443 RAQADQKR

-511 QEAEGTAAMQSAAGY
+511 QEAEGTAAMQAAAGY
-526 AEANVIKAKA
+526 AEANVTKAKA
-536 EAKTV
+536 EAKMV
-541 DAEAEKAQGLA
+541 DADAEKALGLA

-557 QAQGQAS
+557 EAQGQAS

-604 RIAEAQGAEK
+604 RLAEAQGAEK

-628 AIEIFNKASQDHEEF
+628 AIELFNKASQDHEEF

-659 IKKDIADAQARVMG
+659 IKKDIADAQARVLG

-730 NKLTSWIKASGL
+730 NKLAGWIKASGL

>member
-1 MDPIIL
+1 M
-7 TAAVVFV
+7 
-14 GIIVI
+14 IV
-19 GLISL
+19 GLIIICVLFIAIISL
-24 VFCIKKVTPGKVGVR
+24 FLFIKKIKPGEAGVR
-39 VGMSLWPP
+39 TGVGGITVAKDYMLRVP
-47 SKGRYI
+47 GLQQLQI
-53 LSDTTIF
+53 MDLS
-60 RIPLVTKYEEMDVS
+60 VK
-74 IKRLEI
+74 KLEVV
-80 ERKGKDGLI
+80 RKGKDGLI
-89 CKDNIRA
+89 CEDNIRA
-96 DIVVAFYMRVNFP
+96 DIEVVFYVRVNDEKSEVDGKTDFHDIKTVAT
-109 QVRYTDAEGNAV
+109 QVG
-121 NPDSKEGR
+121 
-129 AILDAAQNAKD
+129 
-140 NIRFSDV
+140 
-147 KRVAQSVTCER
+147 CER
-158 ASDPIKLQELFEAKF
+158 ASEIELLKQLFEAKF
-173 SEALKTAGKE
+173 SEALKSAGKKMQFE
-183 MEFRDLYTER
+183 KLYTDRIPFR
-193 QNFRSKILG
+193 QEIIDT
-202 VIGFDLDGY
+202 IGSDLNGY
-211 LLTDVAIDYLE
+211 TLEDVAIDYLE
-222 QTPLDQH
+222 QTPLDAH
-229 DSTNVL
+229 DPNNVL
-235 DAEGIR
+235 DSVGRAKIVELTAQMEEKENQR
-241 KITKET
+241 KVNRDEEINKQNRDMELQIKEK
-247 ASAAEDTNARLA
+247 DI
-259 QKEQLINQQDRDKEL
+259 Q
-274 EVEKKNIDT
+274 T
-283 EVAKR
+283 EVAQR
-288 ELARE
+288 ALDRE
-293 NEQHLAQQ
+293 NAQDLAAQ

-309 AEESANTETKV
+309 AEEAAITEKSV
-320 QSSRLEAEKARLETE
+320 QAARKESENARLMTE
-335 ELVQVRSVD
+335 EDVEVRTVQKDRSVQEARVNLD
-344 KDRAVQVASV
+344 
-354 ELEKDLLR
+354 KDLLR

-367 KEAGQAAEVDRE
+367 KESGQQAEVDRE

-417 TQQRL
+417 HQQRL

-459 YDVRQKKADALKYED
+459 YDVRQKRADALKYED
-474 VTKAEADKLEAEQ
+474 VTKAEAEKLEAEQ

-511 QEAEGTAAMQSAAGY
+511 QEAEGTAAMQAAAGY
-526 AEANVIKAKA
+526 AEANVMKAKA
-536 EAKTV
+536 EAKMV

-552 EAAVI
+552 EATI
-557 QAQGQAS
+557 IEAQGKAS
-564 GTAKAAEGEGEAKGI
+564 GSAKAAEGEGEAKGI
-579 AAKGTAEGVA
+579 AAKGVAEGKSIESKGTAEGVA

-604 RIAEAQGAEK
+604 RLAEAQGAEK

-628 AIEIFNKASQDHEEF
+628 AIELFNKASQDHEEF

-730 NKLTSWIKASGL
+730 NKLAGWIKASGL

>member
-1 MDPIIL
+1 M
-7 TAAVVFV
+7 
-14 GIIVI
+14 
-19 GLISL
+19 
-24 VFCIKKVTPGKVGVR
+24 
-39 VGMSLWPP
+39 
-47 SKGRYI
+47 
-53 LSDTTIF
+53 
-60 RIPLVTKYEEMDVS
+60 
-74 IKRLEI
+74 
-80 ERKGKDGLI
+80 
-89 CKDNIRA
+89 
-96 DIVVAFYMRVNFP
+96 
-109 QVRYTDAEGNAV
+109 
-121 NPDSKEGR
+121 
-129 AILDAAQNAKD
+129 
-140 NIRFSDV
+140 
-147 KRVAQSVTCER
+147 
-158 ASDPIKLQELFEAKF
+158 
-173 SEALKTAGKE
+173 
-183 MEFRDLYTER
+183 
-193 QNFRSKILG
+193 
-202 VIGFDLDGY
+202 
-211 LLTDVAIDYLE
+211 
-222 QTPLDQH
+222 
-229 DSTNVL
+229 
-235 DAEGIR
+235 
-241 KITKET
+241 
-247 ASAAEDTNARLA
+247 
-259 QKEQLINQQDRDKEL
+259 
-274 EVEKKNIDT
+274 
-283 EVAKR
+283 
-288 ELARE
+288 
-293 NEQHLAQQ
+293 
-301 TREVEVTK
+301 TK
-309 AEESANTETKV
+309 AEESAITEKSVQEARKESENARLNTEEDVEVRTV
-320 QSSRLEAEKARLETE
+320 QKD
-335 ELVQVRSVD
+335 RSVQEARVNLD
-344 KDRAVQVASV
+344 
-354 ELEKDLLR
+354 KDLLR

-367 KEAGQAAEVDRE
+367 KESGQQAEVDRE

-407 ESKEKEVTTQ
+407 EAKEKEVTSQ
-417 TQQRL
+417 HQQRL

-443 RAEADQKR
+443 RAEAEQKR

-474 VTKAEADKLEAEQ
+474 VTKAEADRLEAEQ

-511 QEAEGTAAMQSAAGY
+511 QEAEGTAAMQAAAGY
-526 AEANVIKAKA
+526 AEANVTKAKA

-541 DAEAEKAQGLA
+541 DADAEKALGLA

-557 QAQGQAS
+557 EAQGKAS

-579 AAKGTAEGVA
+579 AAKGTAEGVS

-604 RIAEAQGAEK
+604 RLAEAQGAEK

-628 AIEIFNKASQDHEEF
+628 AIELFNKASQDHEEF

-690 FNRVVSSVS
+690 FARVVSSVS
-699 QGKVVDRLVDN
+699 RGKVVDRLVDN

-730 NKLTSWIKASGL
+730 NKLTGWIKASGL

>member
-1 MDPIIL
+1 MTALIL
-7 TAAVVFV
+7 VIAGGALFF
-14 GIIVI
+14 IVI
-19 GLISL
+19 SL
-24 VFCIKKVTPGKVGVR
+24 FLFIKKIKPGEAGVR
-39 VGMSLWPP
+39 TGVGGITVAKDYMLRVP
-47 SKGRYI
+47 GLQQLQI
-53 LSDTTIF
+53 MDLS
-60 RIPLVTKYEEMDVS
+60 VK
-74 IKRLEI
+74 KLEVV
-80 ERKGKDGLI
+80 RKGKDGLI
-89 CKDNIRA
+89 CEDNIRA
-96 DIVVAFYMRVNFP
+96 DIEVVFYVRVNDEKVEIDGKTDFHDIKTVAT
-109 QVRYTDAEGNAV
+109 QVG
-121 NPDSKEGR
+121 
-129 AILDAAQNAKD
+129 
-140 NIRFSDV
+140 
-147 KRVAQSVTCER
+147 CER
-158 ASDPIKLQELFEAKF
+158 ASEIELLKQLFEAKF
-173 SEALKTAGKE
+173 SEALKSAGKKMQFE
-183 MEFRDLYTER
+183 ALYTDRIPFR
-193 QNFRSKILG
+193 QEIIKT
-202 VIGFDLDGY
+202 IGDDLNGY
-211 LLTDVAIDYLE
+211 TLEDVAIDYLE
-222 QTPLDQH
+222 QTPLDAH
-229 DSTNVL
+229 DPNNVL
-235 DAEGIR
+235 DSVGRAKIVRLTAEMEEQENQR
-241 KITKET
+241 KVNRDEEINKQNRDMELQIKEK
-247 ASAAEDTNARLA
+247 DI
-259 QKEQLINQQDRDKEL
+259 Q
-274 EVEKKNIDT
+274 T
-283 EVAKR
+283 EVAQR
-288 ELARE
+288 ALDRE
-293 NEQHLAQQ
+293 NEQDLAAQ

-309 AEESANTETKV
+309 AIEVAETEKKV
-320 QSSRLEAEKARLETE
+320 QENRKISETARIETE
-335 ELVQVRSVD
+335 QHVEERSVD
-344 KDRAVQVASV
+344 KDRAVQEARVKLDA
-354 ELEKDLLR
+354 DLLR

-367 KEAGQAAEVDRE
+367 KQTGQKAEVDRE
-379 RRVGLSTQEK
+379 RLVGLAVQEK
-389 EAAIIAAAFGVAE
+389 EAVIIAAAFDVAE

-407 ESKEKEVTTQ
+407 EAKEKDVTTQ
-417 TQQRL
+417 HQQRL

-443 RAEADQKR
+443 RAQADQKR

-511 QEAEGTAAMQSAAGY
+511 QEAEGTAAMQAAAGY
-526 AEANVIKAKA
+526 AEANVTKAKA
-536 EAKTV
+536 EAKMV
-541 DAEAEKAQGLA
+541 DADAEKALGLA

-557 QAQGQAS
+557 EAQGKAS

-579 AAKGTAEGVA
+579 AAKGVAEGKSIEAKGTAEGVA

-604 RIAEAQGAEK
+604 RLAEAQGAEK

-628 AIEIFNKASQDHEEF
+628 AIELFNKASQDHEEF

-690 FNRVVSSVS
+690 FDRVVSSVS

-730 NKLTSWIKASGL
+730 NKLAGWIKASGL

>member
-1 MDPIIL
+1 MIEALIVAGL
-7 TAAVVFV
+7 LLFV
-14 GIIVI
+14 TMIC
-19 GLISL
+19 LFL
-24 VFCIKKVTPGKVGVR
+24 FIKKIKPGEAGVR
-39 VGMSLWPP
+39 TGFGGIKVKKDWMLRVP
-47 SKGRYI
+47 I
-53 LSDTTIF
+53 LQQLQI
-60 RIPLVTKYEEMDVS
+60 MDLSV
-74 IKRLEI
+74 KKLEVV
-80 ERKGKDGLI
+80 RKSKDGLI
-89 CKDNIRA
+89 CEDNIRA
-96 DIVVAFYMRVNFP
+96 DIEVVFYVRVNDEKSEVDGKEDYHDIKTVAT
-109 QVRYTDAEGNAV
+109 QVG
-121 NPDSKEGR
+121 
-129 AILDAAQNAKD
+129 
-140 NIRFSDV
+140 
-147 KRVAQSVTCER
+147 CER
-158 ASDPIKLQELFEAKF
+158 ASEIELLKQLFEAKF
-173 SEALKTAGKE
+173 SEALKSAGKKMQFE
-183 MEFRDLYTER
+183 KLYTDRIPFR
-193 QNFRSKILG
+193 QEIIDT
-202 VIGFDLDGY
+202 IGSDLNGY
-211 LLTDVAIDYLE
+211 TLEDVAIDYLE
-222 QTPLDQH
+222 QTPLEAH
-229 DSTNVL
+229 DPNNVL
-235 DAEGIR
+235 DSVGRAKIVELTAEMEEKENQR
-241 KITKET
+241 KVNRDEEINKQNTAKQET
-247 ASAAEDTNARLA
+247 IN
-259 QKEQLINQQDRDKEL
+259 EQNRNMEL
-274 EVEKKNIDT
+274 QIKNKDIET
-283 EVAKR
+283 EVAQR
-288 ELARE
+288 ELDRT
-293 NEQHLAQQ
+293 NEQHLAAQ

-309 AEESANTETKV
+309 AEESAITEKSV
-320 QSSRLEAEKARLETE
+320 QEARKESENARLVTE
-335 ELVQVRSVD
+335 EDVEVRTVQKDRSVQEARVNLD
-344 KDRAVQVASV
+344 
-354 ELEKDLLR
+354 KDLLR

-367 KEAGQAAEVDRE
+367 KESGQQAEVDRE

-407 ESKEKEVTTQ
+407 EAKEKEVTTQ
-417 TQQRL
+417 HQQRL

-474 VTKAEADKLEAEQ
+474 VTKAEADRLEAEQ

-511 QEAEGTAAMQSAAGY
+511 QEAEGTAAMQAAAGY
-526 AEANVIKAKA
+526 AEANVTKAKA

-541 DAEAEKAQGLA
+541 DADAEKALGLA

-557 QAQGQAS
+557 EAQGKAS

-579 AAKGTAEGVA
+579 AAKGTAEGVS

-604 RIAEAQGAEK
+604 RLAEAQGAEK

-628 AIEIFNKASQDHEEF
+628 AIELFNKASQDHEEF

-690 FNRVVSSVS
+690 FDRVVSSVS

-730 NKLTSWIKASGL
+730 NKLAGWIKASGL

>member
-1 MDPIIL
+1 MTTIVLGIG
-7 TAAVVFV
+7 VFLFFL
-14 GIIVI
+14 I
-19 GLISL
+19 ISL
-24 VFCIKKVTPGKVGVR
+24 FLFIKKIKPGEAGVR
-39 VGMSLWPP
+39 TGFGGIMVKKDWMIRVP
-47 SKGRYI
+47 I
-53 LSDTTIF
+53 LQQLQI
-60 RIPLVTKYEEMDVS
+60 MDLSV
-74 IKRLEI
+74 KKLEVV
-80 ERKGKDGLI
+80 RKGKDGLI
-89 CKDNIRA
+89 CEDNIRA
-96 DIVVAFYMRVNFP
+96 DIEVVFYVRVNDEKTKIDGQKKADFHDIKTVAT
-109 QVRYTDAEGNAV
+109 QVG
-121 NPDSKEGR
+121 
-129 AILDAAQNAKD
+129 
-140 NIRFSDV
+140 
-147 KRVAQSVTCER
+147 CER
-158 ASDPIKLQELFEAKF
+158 ASEIELLKQLFEAKF
-173 SEALKTAGKE
+173 SEALKSAGKKMQFE
-183 MEFRDLYTER
+183 KLYTDRIPFR
-193 QNFRSKILG
+193 QEIIKT
-202 VIGFDLDGY
+202 IGDDLNGY
-211 LLTDVAIDYLE
+211 TLEDVAIDYLE
-222 QTPLDQH
+222 QTPLDAH
-229 DSTNVL
+229 DPNNVL
-235 DAEGIR
+235 DSVGRAKIVRLTAEMEEQENQR
-241 KITKET
+241 KVNRDEEINKQNRDMELQIKEK
-247 ASAAEDTNARLA
+247 DI
-259 QKEQLINQQDRDKEL
+259 Q
-274 EVEKKNIDT
+274 T
-283 EVAKR
+283 EVAQR
-288 ELARE
+288 ALDRD
-293 NEQHLAQQ
+293 NEQDLAAQ

-309 AEESANTETKV
+309 AEEAAITEKSV
-320 QSSRLEAEKARLETE
+320 QAARKESENARLMTE
-335 ELVQVRSVD
+335 EDVEVRTVQKDRSVQEARVNLD
-344 KDRAVQVASV
+344 
-354 ELEKDLLR
+354 KDLLR

-367 KEAGQAAEVDRE
+367 KESGQQAEVDRE

-407 ESKEKEVTTQ
+407 EAKEKEVTTQ
-417 TQQRL
+417 HQQRL

-443 RAEADQKR
+443 RAQADQKR

-511 QEAEGTAAMQSAAGY
+511 QEAEGTAAMQAAAGY
-526 AEANVIKAKA
+526 AEANVMKAKA

-557 QAQGQAS
+557 EAQGKAS

-579 AAKGTAEGVA
+579 SAKGVAEGKSIEAKGTAEGVA

-604 RIAEAQGAEK
+604 RLAEAQGAEK

-628 AIEIFNKASQDHEEF
+628 AIELFNKASQDHEEF

-690 FNRVVSSVS
+690 FDRVVSSVS

-730 NKLTSWIKASGL
+730 NKLAGWIKASGL